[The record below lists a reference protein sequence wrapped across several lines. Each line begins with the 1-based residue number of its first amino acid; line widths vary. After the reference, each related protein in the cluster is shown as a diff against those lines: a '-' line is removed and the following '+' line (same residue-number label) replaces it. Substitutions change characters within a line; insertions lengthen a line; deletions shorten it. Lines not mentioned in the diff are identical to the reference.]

1 MICFTRIPLKDFI
14 KKHNPQ
20 EPKKETIENFE
31 KEINNLLENAPKQDD
46 EEFQKNEINKF
57 LKNTYGYDCNTYK
70 KVDSAIYVD
79 GEVRVL
85 IEVKALNNRNEFP
98 KNRENPIS
106 KAFCQMVLYFL
117 EEIEKEKNNSLKHT
131 IICNAH
137 EFFLFDCKDL
147 LFLKEDKRI
156 KDFYKKCAKKEGTD
170 SSKPKFY
177 KDLEQY
183 LQEDFQG
190 ELRYTH
196 FNLSNYDPKEL
207 PLIYQV
213 LSQEVLLKQRKTL
226 DANTLNKDFYEEL
239 LYILGLEEQN
249 DKGKILIKPSRTQ
262 NSLSAAL
269 KKKYENLDDE
279 EVMALLI
286 AWNNRI
292 LFLRLLESLL
302 ISFKHFEKPFL
313 TTENFKDFNALNTLF
328 FEVLAK
334 KNSERSLNKE
344 DKILEKIPYLNSSL
358 FDQTPLELKGHEIRL
373 LENKKLELYQNSVL
387 KKHENYQEKKEL
399 PLLKY
404 LFEFL
409 RLYKF
414 TTTPKDIK
422 DNTDTSESRLINPSV
437 LGLVFEKLNGYKE
450 GSFYT
455 PSFITSYMC
464 KESITP
470 IVLDKFNAIY
480 QWDCENLKA
489 LREKI
494 DRNFSNEKAKEYLN
508 TLLTLRICDP
518 AVGSGH
524 FLVSALNE
532 MVLIA
537 YELGLIA
544 SLYRHELRLEN
555 DEIIIHHAQ
564 TGEIFNYK
572 KPHSE
577 NDPHHQIQKEL
588 FELKKDII
596 ENCLFGV
603 DINPNSCEITKL
615 RLWIELL
622 KYSYYIFEK
631 GKNTNNLETLPN
643 IDINIKC
650 ANSLVSRFALKD
662 KALLKTEKNKNLE
675 YYIAEYKELVK
686 IYKDPKILESL
697 TRPIK
702 DSNAVRKYAKERLY
716 QELAQNPNKDF
727 KKALNDRIEKIKEAF
742 KLTLEPPQKELKFKK
757 FLKEH
762 LELYGK
768 SILEEANDNG
778 LELEA
783 LALEKK
789 MAHEGLFHDYTPYP
803 KLDKTDKVVGLE
815 HFNRYVLTSYKDL
828 QDENERY
835 ANALEWR
842 FEFPEVLNDEGDF
855 LGFDCII
862 GNPPYIRQ
870 EHIKDLKPLLQKQY
884 QDFYNST
891 ADIYTYFFALAYH
904 LLKEKGFNAFITSN
918 KYARAKYGAKLR
930 ELLLKKTTLVSYME
944 LNALKVFESAAV
956 DTSIMSFIK
965 QTPPKESDFEYYEP
979 TPNDKDDL
987 KSTPHL
993 PMKQNAL
1000 STESFIFA
1008 NATLLDLRDKIE
1020 SVGTPLKD
1028 WDIQINY
1035 GIKTGANE
1043 AFIIPTE
1050 KREEILKNCD
1060 DAQKDERGMSER
1072 ERTKELIKP
1081 ILRGKDIKRYSYE
1094 WADLWVIIAKFGS
1107 HEFLEVEY
1115 PTIYNH
1121 LLQYKDQLEQR
1132 GQCRYSRGPQNS
1144 NKPYPGQHHW
1154 LELDNNPKDS
1164 YLQDFEKEKIV
1175 YGEIVQEP
1183 RFYLDNGECELG
1195 VFYAEATSFI
1205 LTGEHLRYLLGM
1217 LHSKLIT
1224 FAFKTFYAGGGLGES
1239 GYRYKK
1245 AFIERLPIPQIT
1257 EKNQELADKIT
1268 DGAKQILALKAKDPK
1283 ANTQGLEKEIDA
1295 LVYQLYHLTDEEIKT
1310 IENGQ

>member
-1 MICFTRIPLKDFI
+1 MDYKKLDLPNTNHPSKEQLKAFETAFNAFLETNPQENENHQNDAFNDLLKGVFKYKVKPTKKIDSAILNDNDKVEVIIEFKALKNPNEFI
-14 KKHNPQ
+14 KKGDLN
-20 EPKKETIENFE
+20 
-31 KEINNLLENAPKQDD
+31 
-46 EEFQKNEINKF
+46 
-57 LKNTYGYDCNTYK
+57 
-70 KVDSAIYVD
+70 
-79 GEVRVL
+79 
-85 IEVKALNNRNEFP
+85 VKALHESLLYYLIERKEGNNNLKRLILGTIKELYIIDANEFEVFN
-98 KNRENPIS
+98 KD
-106 KAFCQMVLYFL
+106 K
-117 EEIEKEKNNSLKHT
+117 EIEKAFENCHDKKGNDTSTEAFYDACQKRLNELDRSLKYHH
-131 IICNAH
+131 IS
-137 EFFLFDCKDL
+137 L
-147 LFLKEDKRI
+147 
-156 KDFYKKCAKKEGTD
+156 KKE
-170 SSKPKFY
+170 
-177 KDLEQY
+177 
-183 LQEDFQG
+183 
-190 ELRYTH
+190 
-196 FNLSNYDPKEL
+196 NLA
-207 PLIYQV
+207 LIYQA
-213 LSQEVLLKQRKTL
+213 LSPNFLLKIPKYS

-262 NSLSAAL
+262 NSLSDAL
-269 KKKYENLDDE
+269 KKKYKNLDDE

-302 ISFKHFEKPFL
+302 ISFNHFNHSKKSFL

-334 KNSERSLNKE
+334 KNSERLKEIKE
-344 DKILEKIPYLNSSL
+344 DKILQKIPYLNSSL
-358 FDQTPLELKGHEIRL
+358 FDKTPLELKGHEIKL
-373 LENKKLELYQNSVL
+373 LDNKKLEIYKNSVL
-387 KKHENYQEKKEL
+387 KKHGNYQKEKDL

-409 RLYKF
+409 CIYDF

-422 DNTDTSESRLINPSV
+422 DNTNISESCLINPSV

-470 IVLDKFNAIY
+470 IVLDKFNAEY
-480 QWDCENLKA
+480 KWDCKDIKA
-489 LREKI
+489 LRGKI
-494 DRNFSNEKAKEYLN
+494 DRDFSDQKAKEYLQL
-508 TLLTLRICDP
+508 LLTLRICDP

-532 MVLIA
+532 MVWIA

-544 SLYRHELRLEN
+544 SLYRYDLKLEN
-555 DEIIIHHAQ
+555 DEIIIHYTP

-572 KPHSE
+572 KPDSE

-622 KYSYYIFEK
+622 KYSYYIFEE

-650 ANSLVSRFALKD
+650 ANSLISRFNLNDDLK
-662 KALLKTEKNKNLE
+662 KIPNIKQK
-675 YYIAEYKELVK
+675 IQEYKDLVAQ
-686 IYKDPKILESL
+686 YKDPNPLYPLNKSDLINKIQDLKNTFSL
-697 TRPIK
+697 TLK
-702 DSNAVRKYAKERLY
+702 DPKTKA
-716 QELAQNPNKDF
+716 ELE
-727 KKALNDRIEKIKEAF
+727 KAIEKHIKKYNFFALDDKSLLDGLNYFIPSLFGTLKLIPKEEEEAF
-742 KLTLEPPQKELKFKK
+742 AS
-757 FLKEH
+757 
-762 LELYGK
+762 YGR
-768 SILEEANDNG
+768 IR
-778 LELEA
+778 A
-783 LALEKK
+783 LRK
-789 MAHEGLFHDYTPYP
+789 
-803 KLDKTDKVVGLE
+803 KLDDALSGRE
-815 HFNRYVLTSYKDL
+815 Y
-828 QDENERY
+828 Q
-835 ANALEWR
+835 NAFEWR
-842 FEFPEVLNDEGDF
+842 FEFPEVLDDEGNF

-870 EHIKDLKPLLQKQY
+870 EQIKDLKPLLEKQY
-884 QDFYNST
+884 QNFYNST
-891 ADIYTYFFALAYH
+891 ADIYTYFFALSYH
-904 LLKEKGFNAFITSN
+904 LLKKKGFNAFITSN

-930 ELLLKKTTLVSYME
+930 ELLLKKTTIVSYME
-944 LNALKVFESAAV
+944 LNALKVFESATV

-965 QTPPKESDFEYYEP
+965 QEPPKESDFKYYEP

-987 KSTPHL
+987 KNTPSL
-993 PMKQNAL
+993 LMRQNAL

-1008 NATLLDLRDKIE
+1008 NTTLLDLRDKMENI
-1020 SVGTPLKD
+1020 GTPLKD
-1028 WDIQINY
+1028 WGIQINY
-1035 GIKTGANE
+1035 GIKTGCNE

-1050 KREEILKNCD
+1050 KRDEILKNCD
-1060 DAQKDERGMSER
+1060 DLQKDEKGMSER

-1094 WADLWVIIAKFGS
+1094 WADLWVINTHNGYTSAPKSKIPPIDIEKYPATKAHLDS
-1107 HEFLEVEY
+1107 HHDAITTRCDQGDTPYNLRNCAYLE
-1115 PTIYNH
+1115 
-1121 LLQYKDQLEQR
+1121 
-1132 GQCRYSRGPQNS
+1132 
-1144 NKPYPGQHHW
+1144 
-1154 LELDNNPKDS
+1154 
-1164 YLQDFEKEKIV
+1164 DFEKEKIV

-1195 VFYAEATSFI
+1195 YFYAEATSFI

-1268 DGAKQILALKAKDPK
+1268 DGAKQILALKEKDPK
-1283 ANTQGLEKEIDA
+1283 ANTQKLEKEIDA

-1310 IENGQ
+1310 IEDGQ

>member
-1 MICFTRIPLKDFI
+1 MMSFARISLKDFI
-14 KKHNPQ
+14 KKYNP
-20 EPKKETIENFE
+20 PTPTTETIENFE
-31 KEINNLLENAPKQDD
+31 KEINSLLEKAPRQDD

-57 LKNTYGYDCNTYK
+57 LKNTYGYDCNTHK
-70 KVDSAIYVD
+70 KVDSTIYVD
-79 GEVRVL
+79 GEVWVL
-85 IEVKALNNRNEFP
+85 IEVKALNKKTEFP
-98 KNRENPIS
+98 KDKENPLS

-117 EEIEKEKNNSLKHT
+117 EEREKEKNNSLKHT

-147 LFLKEDKRI
+147 LFLNEDKRI
-156 KDFYKKCAKKEGTD
+156 KKFYKNYAQKEGTD
-170 SSKPKFY
+170 SSKPRFY
-177 KDLEQY
+177 EDLEQY
-183 LQEDFQG
+183 LKEDFQG
-190 ELRYTH
+190 ELPYTY
-196 FNLSNYDPKEL
+196 FNLNDDFKEL

-213 LSQEVLLKQRKTL
+213 LSQEVLLKQKKTL

-249 DKGKILIKPSRTQ
+249 EKGKILIKPSRTQ
-262 NSLSAAL
+262 NSLSDAL
-269 KKKYENLDDE
+269 KKKYKNLDDE

-302 ISFKHFEKPFL
+302 ISFNHFEKSFL

-334 KNSERSLNKE
+334 KNSERLPAIKE
-344 DKILEKIPYLNSSL
+344 NKILEKIPYLNSSL
-358 FDQTPLELKGHEIRL
+358 FDQTPLELKGHEIKL
-373 LENKKLELYQNSVL
+373 LNNEPLEIYPKSVL
-387 KKHENYQEKKEL
+387 KKHEQKDWT
-399 PLLKY
+399 LLKY

-409 RLYKF
+409 RVYDF

-422 DNTDTSESRLINPSV
+422 DNQNNSESRLINPSV

-464 KESITP
+464 KESIES
-470 IVLDKFNAIY
+470 IVLDKFNQTYNIE
-480 QWDCENLKA
+480 CEKLTE
-489 LREKI
+489 LRNYFKDNYSYKEDK
-494 DRNFSNEKAKEYLN
+494 RKEYLQL
-508 TLLTLRICDP
+508 LLTLRICDP

-532 MVLIA
+532 MVWIA

-555 DEIIIHHAQ
+555 DEIIIH
-564 TGEIFNYK
+564 TPEDKVFNYTI
-572 KPHSE
+572 PHSE
-577 NDPHHQIQKEL
+577 NDPHHHIQKEL
-588 FELKKDII
+588 FNLKKDII
-596 ENCLFGV
+596 ENCFFGV

-622 KYSYYIFEK
+622 KYSYYIFEE

-650 ANSLVSRFALKD
+650 ANSLISRFALKD

-842 FEFPEVLNDEGDF
+842 FEFPEVLDDEGNF

-870 EHIKDLKPLLQKQY
+870 EHIKDLKPLLEKQY
-884 QDFYNST
+884 HNFYNST
-891 ADIYTYFFALAYH
+891 ADIYTYFFALSYH
-904 LLKEKGFNAFITSN
+904 LLKEKGFSAFITSN

-930 ELLLKKTTLVSYME
+930 ELLLKKTTIVSYME
-944 LNALKVFESAAV
+944 LNALKVFESATV
-956 DTSIMSFIK
+956 DTSIIHFIK
-965 QTPPKESDFEYYEP
+965 QTPFKESDFKYYEP

-987 KSTPHL
+987 KSTPSL
-993 PMKQNAL
+993 LMKQNAL

-1008 NATLLDLRDKIE
+1008 NATLLDLRDKMENI
-1020 SVGTPLKD
+1020 GTPLKD
-1028 WDIQINY
+1028 WGIQINY

-1050 KREEILKNCD
+1050 KRDEILKNCD
-1060 DAQKDERGMSER
+1060 DLQKDERGMSER

-1094 WADLWVIIAKFGS
+1094 WADLWVINTHNGYTSAFKSKIPPIDIEK
-1107 HEFLEVEY
+1107 Y
-1115 PTIYNH
+1115 PATKAH
-1121 LLQYKDQLEQR
+1121 L
-1132 GQCRYSRGPQNS
+1132 
-1144 NKPYPGQHHW
+1144 
-1154 LELDNNPKDS
+1154 DS
-1164 YLQDFEKEKIV
+1164 YYDAIVTRCDQGDTPYNLRNCAYLEDFEKEKIV
-1175 YGEIVQEP
+1175 YPETSQGAYFVYENSGIFLEKTAFMIVSDA
-1183 RFYLDNGECELG
+1183 YNLKL
-1195 VFYAEATSFI
+1195 
-1205 LTGEHLRYLLGM
+1205 LTALLN
-1217 LHSKLIT
+1217 SKLIT
-1224 FAFKTFYAGGGLGES
+1224 FYFKNFCGGCILGKS
-1239 GYRYKK
+1239 GYQYNKHALEK
-1245 AFIERLPIPQIT
+1245 IPIPKIT
-1257 EKNQELADKIT
+1257 KSNKPTADKIT
-1268 DGAKQILALKAKDPK
+1268 DCTERILQAKAKDPK

-1295 LVYQLYHLTDEEIKT
+1295 LVYQLYHLTDEEIKI
-1310 IENGQ
+1310 IEDGQ

>member
-1 MICFTRIPLKDFI
+1 MIKFAHIPLKDFI

-31 KEINNLLENAPKQDD
+31 KEINSLLENAKRQDG
-46 EEFQKNEINKF
+46 EEFQKSKINKF
-57 LKNTYGYDCNTYK
+57 LKNTYGYECEPYE

-79 GEVRVL
+79 GKAWVL

-98 KNRENPIS
+98 KDRENPLS
-106 KAFCQMVLYFL
+106 KAFCQMVFYFL
-117 EEIEKEKNNSLKHT
+117 KEIENNNSLKHA

-137 EFFLFDCKDL
+137 EFFLFDCKDFCT
-147 LFLKEDKRI
+147 LFQNDKEITKLH
-156 KDFYKKCAKKEGTD
+156 KNCASKEGTD
-170 SSKPKFY
+170 HKTKRFY
-177 KDLEQY
+177 SDLEEY
-183 LQEDFQG
+183 LKKDFKG

-196 FNLSNYDPKEL
+196 FNLNSDDPKEL

-213 LSQEVLLKQRKTL
+213 LSHEVLLKQRKTL

-249 DKGKILIKPSRTQ
+249 EKGKILIKPSRTQ
-262 NSLSAAL
+262 NSLSDAL
-269 KKKYENLDDE
+269 KKEYNNLDDE

-302 ISFKHFEKPFL
+302 ISFNHFEKPFL
-313 TTENFKDFNALNTLF
+313 TIENFTNFNALNTLF

-334 KNSERSLNKE
+334 KNNEREIKE
-344 DKILEKIPYLNSSL
+344 DKISGKIPYLNSSL
-358 FDQTPLELKGHEIRL
+358 FDKTPLESKGHEIRL
-373 LENKKLELYQNSVL
+373 LKNESLEVYPKSIL
-387 KKHENYQEKKEL
+387 KKDKDYQKEKDFS
-399 PLLKY
+399 LLEY
-404 LFEFL
+404 LFTFL
-409 RLYKF
+409 HVYDF

-422 DNTDTSESRLINPSV
+422 DNKNTSESRLINPSV

-470 IVLDKFNAIY
+470 IVLDKFNQKYNIE
-480 QWDCENLKA
+480 CGNLKE
-489 LREKI
+489 LKNYLKNDSYKEDKR
-494 DRNFSNEKAKEYLN
+494 KEYLQ
-508 TLLTLRICDP
+508 LLLALRICDP

-532 MVLIA
+532 MVRIA

-544 SLYRHELRLEN
+544 SLPLDATLELEN
-555 DEIIIHHAQ
+555 DEILIKISNKPFIYTRPSSEKEQSHH
-564 TGEIFNYK
+564 
-572 KPHSE
+572 
-577 NDPHHQIQKEL
+577 IQKEL
-588 FELKKDII
+588 FELKKSII

-622 KYSYYIFEK
+622 KYSYYIFEE
-631 GKNTNNLETLPN
+631 GKNTNALETLPN

-650 ANSLVSRFALKD
+650 GNSLIFNFPLNSKLTIGQMLEFS
-662 KALLKTEKNKNLE
+662 KNLKAE
-675 YYIAEYKELVK
+675 IKEYKNSVMF
-686 IYKDPKILESL
+686 YKEGLGEKAKILQNIAKLKSLIINYFIEQHQAKRHLKESL
-697 TRPIK
+697 KAFISEYGDGIFDISTAFGMEMLKIARHKDNNYKFVPTLTKKQPSPIGIE
-702 DSNAVRKYAKERLY
+702 A
-716 QELAQNPNKDF
+716 NK
-727 KKALNDRIEKIKEAF
+727 LLIKIKECYE
-742 KLTLEPPQKELKFKK
+742 TLENLKN
-757 FLKEH
+757 
-762 LELYGK
+762 
-768 SILEEANDNG
+768 S
-778 LELEA
+778 
-783 LALEKK
+783 
-789 MAHEGLFHDYTPYP
+789 
-803 KLDKTDKVVGLE
+803 KT
-815 HFNRYVLTSYKDL
+815 
-828 QDENERY
+828 
-835 ANALEWR
+835 LEWR

-870 EHIKDLKPLLQKQY
+870 EQIREIKPLLQKQY

-891 ADIYTYFFALAYH
+891 ADIYTYFFALSYR
-904 LLKEKGFNAFITSN
+904 LLKDKGFNAFITSN

-930 ELLLKKTTLVSYME
+930 ELLFKKTTIVSYME
-944 LNALKVFESAAV
+944 LNALKVFESATV

-965 QTPPKESDFEYYEP
+965 QEPPKESRFKYYEP
-979 TPNDKDDL
+979 TPDDKNDL
-987 KSTPHL
+987 KHSLFTI
-993 PMKQNAL
+993 KQNAL

-1008 NATLLDLRDKIE
+1008 DATLLDLRDKME

-1028 WDIQINY
+1028 WDISINY

-1050 KREEILKNCD
+1050 KREEILNACKT
-1060 DAQKDERGMSER
+1060 QEERK
-1072 ERTKELIKP
+1072 RTETLIKP

-1094 WADLWVIIAKFGS
+1094 WAGEWVINTHNGYTSALKFKIPPVDIEKYPALKSHLDSHWDTIATRSDQGDTPY
-1107 HEFLEVEY
+1107 HLRNCAYLE
-1115 PTIYNH
+1115 
-1121 LLQYKDQLEQR
+1121 
-1132 GQCRYSRGPQNS
+1132 
-1144 NKPYPGQHHW
+1144 
-1154 LELDNNPKDS
+1154 
-1164 YLQDFEKEKIV
+1164 DFEKEKIV

-1183 RFYLDNGECELG
+1183 RFYLDSGECELG
-1195 VFYAEATSFI
+1195 YFYAEATSFI

-1257 EKNQELADKIT
+1257 PQNQKLARKIT
-1268 DGAKQILALKAKDPK
+1268 DCAKAILEAKEKDPK
-1283 ANTQGLEKEIDA
+1283 ANTQELEKEIDA
-1295 LVYQLYHLTDEEIKT
+1295 LVYQLYNLTDAEIKT
-1310 IENGQ
+1310 IEEGQEIKSD

>member
-1 MICFTRIPLKDFI
+1 MIKFAHISLKDFI
-14 KKHNPQ
+14 KKYNPQ
-20 EPKKETIENFE
+20 EPRKETIENFE
-31 KEINNLLENAPKQDD
+31 KEINSLLENASKQDY
-46 EEFQKNEINKF
+46 EESQKSKINKF
-57 LKNTYGYDCNTYK
+57 LENTYGYECDIYG

-79 GEVRVL
+79 GKAWVL
-85 IEVKALNNRNEFP
+85 IEVKALNNKNEFP
-98 KNRENPIS
+98 KDRENPLS
-106 KAFCQMVLYFL
+106 KAFCQMVFYFL
-117 EEIEKEKNNSLKHT
+117 EEIEKNNSLKHA

-137 EFFLFDCKDL
+137 EFFLFDCKDFCA
-147 LFLKEDKRI
+147 LFQNDQEI
-156 KDFYKKCAKKEGTD
+156 KKFYKNCAKKEGTD
-170 SSKPKFY
+170 TATKRFY
-177 KDLEQY
+177 SDLEEY
-183 LQEDFQG
+183 LKKDFKG

-196 FNLSNYDPKEL
+196 FNLSSYDLKEL

-213 LSQEVLLKQRKTL
+213 LSHEVLLKQKKTL

-249 DKGKILIKPSRTQ
+249 EKGKILIKQSRTQ
-262 NSLSAAL
+262 NSLSDAL
-269 KKKYENLDDE
+269 KKAYNNLDDE

-302 ISFKHFEKPFL
+302 ISFRHFDEKPFL
-313 TTENFKDFNALNTLF
+313 TIDNFRNFNALNDLF

-334 KNSERSLNKE
+334 KNNERLKEIKE
-344 DKILEKIPYLNSSL
+344 DKILGKIPYLNSSL
-358 FDQTPLELKGHEIRL
+358 FDKTPLESKGHEIRL
-373 LENKKLELYQNSVL
+373 LKNERLEIYPKSIL
-387 KKHENYQEKKEL
+387 KKDKDYQEKDFS
-399 PLLKY
+399 LLEY
-404 LFEFL
+404 LFTFL
-409 RLYKF
+409 HVYDF

-422 DNTDTSESRLINPSV
+422 DNKNTNESRLINPSV

-464 KESITP
+464 SESITP

-480 QWDCENLKA
+480 EWDCKDLEA
-489 LREKI
+489 LRGKI
-494 DRNFSNEKAKEYLN
+494 DRNFSDQKAKEYLQV
-508 TLLTLRICDP
+508 LLALRICDP

-532 MVLIA
+532 MVRIA

-544 SLYRHELRLEN
+544 SLYRHSLRLEN
-555 DEIIIHHAQ
+555 DEIIIQHTK

-577 NDPHHQIQKEL
+577 NDPHHHIQKEL
-588 FELKKDII
+588 FELKKSII

-622 KYSYYIFEK
+622 KYSYYIFEE
-631 GKNTNNLETLPN
+631 GKNTDALETLPN

-650 ANSLVSRFALKD
+650 GNSLIFNFPLNSKLTIGQTLEFS
-662 KALLKTEKNKNLE
+662 KNLKAE
-675 YYIAEYKELVK
+675 IKEYKNSVMF
-686 IYKDPKILESL
+686 YKEGLGEKAKILQNITKLKSLIINYFIEQHQVKRHLKESL
-697 TRPIK
+697 KAFISEYGDGIFDISTAFGMEMLKIARHKDNNYKFVPTLTKKQPNPIGVEA
-702 DSNAVRKYAKERLY
+702 NRL
-716 QELAQNPNKDF
+716 L
-727 KKALNDRIEKIKEAF
+727 IKIKECYE
-742 KLTLEPPQKELKFKK
+742 TLENLKN
-757 FLKEH
+757 
-762 LELYGK
+762 
-768 SILEEANDNG
+768 S
-778 LELEA
+778 
-783 LALEKK
+783 
-789 MAHEGLFHDYTPYP
+789 
-803 KLDKTDKVVGLE
+803 KT
-815 HFNRYVLTSYKDL
+815 
-828 QDENERY
+828 
-835 ANALEWR
+835 LEWR
-842 FEFPEVLNDEGDF
+842 FEFPEVLDDEGDF

-870 EHIKDLKPLLQKQY
+870 EQIREIKPLLQKQY
-884 QDFYNST
+884 QNFYNST
-891 ADIYTYFFALAYH
+891 ADIYTYFFALSYH

-930 ELLLKKTTLVSYME
+930 ELLLKKTTIVSYME

-965 QTPPKESDFEYYEP
+965 QEPSKDSRFKYYEP
-979 TPNDKDDL
+979 TPDDKNDL
-987 KSTPHL
+987 KSTRSL

-1008 NATLLDLRDKIE
+1008 NATLLDLRDKME

-1043 AFIIPTE
+1043 AFIITTE
-1050 KREEILKNCD
+1050 KREEILNACKT
-1060 DAQKDERGMSER
+1060 QEERK
-1072 ERTKELIKP
+1072 RTEALIKP

-1094 WADLWVIIAKFGS
+1094 WAGEWVINTHNGYTSNLKFKIPPIDIEKYPAIKVHLDSHYDTIATRSDQGDTPY
-1107 HEFLEVEY
+1107 HLRNCAYLE
-1115 PTIYNH
+1115 
-1121 LLQYKDQLEQR
+1121 
-1132 GQCRYSRGPQNS
+1132 
-1144 NKPYPGQHHW
+1144 
-1154 LELDNNPKDS
+1154 
-1164 YLQDFEKEKIV
+1164 DFEKEKIV

-1195 VFYAEATSFI
+1195 YFYAEATSFI

-1245 AFIERLPIPQIT
+1245 AFIERLPIPKIT
-1257 EKNQELADKIT
+1257 PQNQELARKIT
-1268 DGAKQILALKAKDPK
+1268 DGAKAILEAKEKDPK
-1283 ANTQGLEKEIDA
+1283 ANTQKLEKEIDA
-1295 LVYQLYHLTDEEIKT
+1295 LVYQLYNLTDEEIKI
-1310 IENGQ
+1310 IEEGQ

>member
-1 MICFTRIPLKDFI
+1 MIEFAHIPLKDFI
-14 KKHNPQ
+14 KKYNPQ

-31 KEINNLLENAPKQDD
+31 KEINSLLENAKRQDG
-46 EEFQKNEINKF
+46 EEFQKSKINKF
-57 LKNTYGYDCNTYK
+57 LKNTYGYECEPYE

-79 GEVRVL
+79 GKAWVL

-98 KNRENPIS
+98 KDRENPLS
-106 KAFCQMVLYFL
+106 KAFCQMVFYFL
-117 EEIEKEKNNSLKHT
+117 NAIKNNNSLKHA

-156 KDFYKKCAKKEGTD
+156 TDFHKNCAKKEGTD
-170 SSKPKFY
+170 PSTKRFY
-177 KDLEQY
+177 SDLEEY
-183 LQEDFQG
+183 LKKDFKG

-196 FNLSNYDPKEL
+196 FNLSSDDPKE
-207 PLIYQV
+207 LIYQV
-213 LSQEVLLKQRKTL
+213 LSHEVLLKQKKTL

-249 DKGKILIKPSRTQ
+249 EKGKILIRPSRTQ
-262 NSLSAAL
+262 NSLSDAL
-269 KKKYENLDDE
+269 KKEYKNLDDE

-313 TTENFKDFNALNTLF
+313 TTENFTNFYALNTLF

-334 KNSERSLNKE
+334 KNNERLKEIKE
-344 DKILEKIPYLNSSL
+344 DKILGKIPYLNSSL
-358 FDQTPLELKGHEIRL
+358 FDKTPLELKGHEIRL
-373 LENKKLELYQNSVL
+373 LKNERLEVYPKSIL
-387 KKHENYQEKKEL
+387 KKDKDYQEKEDFS
-399 PLLKY
+399 LLEY
-404 LFEFL
+404 LFTFL
-409 RLYKF
+409 HVYDF

-422 DNTDTSESRLINPSV
+422 DNKNTSESRLINPSV

-470 IVLDKFNAIY
+470 IVLDKFNQKYNIE
-480 QWDCENLKA
+480 CKKLKE
-489 LREKI
+489 LKNYLKNDSYKEDKR
-494 DRNFSNEKAKEYLN
+494 KEYLQ
-508 TLLTLRICDP
+508 LLLALRICDP

-532 MVLIA
+532 MVWIA
-537 YELGLIA
+537 YDLGLIA
-544 SLYRHELRLEN
+544 SLYRHSLRLEN
-555 DEIIIHHAQ
+555 DEIIIQHTQ
-564 TGEIFNYK
+564 TGEIFSYK

-577 NDPHHQIQKEL
+577 NNPHHQIQKEL
-588 FELKKDII
+588 FELKKSII

-622 KYSYYIFEK
+622 KYSYYIFEE
-631 GKNTNNLETLPN
+631 GKNTNALETLPN

-650 ANSLVSRFALKD
+650 GNSLIFNFPLNSKLTIGQTLEFS
-662 KALLKTEKNKNLE
+662 KNLKAE
-675 YYIAEYKELVK
+675 IKEYKNSVMF
-686 IYKDPKILESL
+686 YKEGLGEKAKILQNIAKLKSLIINYFIEQHQAKRHLKESL
-697 TRPIK
+697 KAFISEYGDGIFDISTAFGMEMLKIARHKDNNYKFVPTLTKKQPSPIGVE
-702 DSNAVRKYAKERLY
+702 A
-716 QELAQNPNKDF
+716 NK
-727 KKALNDRIEKIKEAF
+727 LLIKIKECYE
-742 KLTLEPPQKELKFKK
+742 TLENLKN
-757 FLKEH
+757 
-762 LELYGK
+762 
-768 SILEEANDNG
+768 S
-778 LELEA
+778 
-783 LALEKK
+783 
-789 MAHEGLFHDYTPYP
+789 
-803 KLDKTDKVVGLE
+803 KT
-815 HFNRYVLTSYKDL
+815 
-828 QDENERY
+828 
-835 ANALEWR
+835 LEWR
-842 FEFPEVLNDEGDF
+842 FEFPEVLDDEGDF

-870 EHIKDLKPLLQKQY
+870 EQIREIKPLLQKQY

-891 ADIYTYFFALAYH
+891 ADIYTYFFALSYH
-904 LLKEKGFNAFITSN
+904 LLKDKGFNAFITSN

-930 ELLLKKTTLVSYME
+930 ELLLKKTTIVSYME
-944 LNALKVFESAAV
+944 LNALKVFESATV

-965 QTPPKESDFEYYEP
+965 QEPPKESLFKYYEP
-979 TPNDKDDL
+979 TPDDKNDL
-987 KSTPHL
+987 KSARSL

-1008 NATLLDLRDKIE
+1008 DATLLDLRDKIE
-1020 SVGTPLKD
+1020 SIGTPLKD
-1028 WDIQINY
+1028 WDIQIY
-1035 GIKTGANE
+1035 RGILTGANE

-1050 KREEILKNCD
+1050 KREEILNACKTQEERD
-1060 DAQKDERGMSER
+1060 RTDA
-1072 ERTKELIKP
+1072 LIKP

-1094 WADLWVIIAKFGS
+1094 WAGEWVINTHNGYTSNLKFKIPPIDI
-1107 HEFLEVEY
+1107 EKY
-1115 PTIYNH
+1115 PTLKSH
-1121 LLQYKDQLEQR
+1121 LDSHWDTIATRSDQGDTPYHLRNCAYLE
-1132 GQCRYSRGPQNS
+1132 
-1144 NKPYPGQHHW
+1144 
-1154 LELDNNPKDS
+1154 
-1164 YLQDFEKEKIV
+1164 DFEKEKIV

-1195 VFYAEATSFI
+1195 YFYAEATSFI

-1245 AFIERLPIPQIT
+1245 AFIERLPIPKIT
-1257 EKNQELADKIT
+1257 PKNQELARKIT
-1268 DGAKQILALKAKDPK
+1268 DCAKAILEAKEKDPK
-1283 ANTQGLEKEIDA
+1283 ANTKELEKEIDA
-1295 LVYQLYHLTDEEIKT
+1295 LVYQLYNLTDEEIKI
-1310 IENGQ
+1310 IEEGQEIKSALP

>member
-1 MICFTRIPLKDFI
+1 MIKFAHIPLKDFI

-31 KEINNLLENAPKQDD
+31 KEINSLLENAKGQDG
-46 EEFQKNEINKF
+46 EEFQKDKINKF
-57 LKNTYGYDCNTYK
+57 LKNTYGYEYEPYK
-70 KVDSAIYVD
+70 KVDSAICVD
-79 GEVRVL
+79 GKAWVL

-98 KNRENPIS
+98 KNRENPLS
-106 KAFCQMVLYFL
+106 KAFCQMVFYFL
-117 EEIEKEKNNSLKHT
+117 KEIEKNNSLKHA

-147 LFLKEDKRI
+147 LNLFQNDKEI
-156 KDFYKKCAKKEGTD
+156 KKLHKDCASKEGTD
-170 SSKPKFY
+170 PKTKRFY
-177 KDLEQY
+177 SDLEEY
-183 LQEDFQG
+183 LKNDFEG

-196 FNLSNYDPKEL
+196 FNLSSYDPKEL

-213 LSQEVLLKQRKTL
+213 LSHEVLLKQKKTL

-249 DKGKILIKPSRTQ
+249 EKGKILIKPSRTK
-262 NSLSAAL
+262 NSLSDAL
-269 KKKYENLDDE
+269 KKEYNNLDDE

-313 TTENFKDFNALNTLF
+313 TIENFTNFNVLNTLF

-334 KNSERSLNKE
+334 KNNERSKEIKE
-344 DKILEKIPYLNSSL
+344 DKILGKIPYLNSSL
-358 FDQTPLELKGHEIRL
+358 FDKTPLELKGHEIKLLNNEL
-373 LENKKLELYQNSVL
+373 LEIYPKSVF
-387 KKHENYQEKKEL
+387 KKHEKYKNKEDL
-399 PLLKY
+399 PLLEY
-404 LFEFL
+404 LFTFL
-409 RLYKF
+409 SVYDF

-422 DNTDTSESRLINPSV
+422 DNKNTSESRLINPSV

-464 KESITP
+464 KESITT

-480 QWDCENLKA
+480 EWDCKDLEA
-489 LREKI
+489 LRGKI
-494 DRNFSNEKAKEYLN
+494 DRNFSDQKAKEYLQV
-508 TLLTLRICDP
+508 LLVLRICDP

-532 MVLIA
+532 MVRIA

-544 SLYRHELRLEN
+544 SLYRYSLRLEN
-555 DEIIIHHAQ
+555 DEIIIQHTQ

-588 FELKKDII
+588 FELKKSII

-622 KYSYYIFEK
+622 KYSYYIFEE
-631 GKNTNNLETLPN
+631 GKNTNALETLPN

-650 ANSLVSRFALKD
+650 GNSLIFNFPLNSKLTIGQTLEFS
-662 KALLKTEKNKNLE
+662 KNLKAE
-675 YYIAEYKELVK
+675 IKEYKNSVMF
-686 IYKDPKILESL
+686 YKEGLGEKAKILQNIAKLKSLIINYFIEQHQAKRHLKESL
-697 TRPIK
+697 KAFISEYGDGIFDLSTAFGMEMLKIARHKGNNYKFVPTLTKKQPSPIGVE
-702 DSNAVRKYAKERLY
+702 A
-716 QELAQNPNKDF
+716 NK
-727 KKALNDRIEKIKEAF
+727 LLIKIKECY
-742 KLTLEPPQKELKFKK
+742 KTLENLKN
-757 FLKEH
+757 
-762 LELYGK
+762 
-768 SILEEANDNG
+768 S
-778 LELEA
+778 
-783 LALEKK
+783 
-789 MAHEGLFHDYTPYP
+789 
-803 KLDKTDKVVGLE
+803 KT
-815 HFNRYVLTSYKDL
+815 
-828 QDENERY
+828 
-835 ANALEWR
+835 LEWR
-842 FEFPEVLNDEGDF
+842 FEFPEVLDDEGDF

-870 EHIKDLKPLLQKQY
+870 EQIREIKPLLQKQY
-884 QDFYNST
+884 QGFYNST
-891 ADIYTYFFALAYH
+891 ADIYTYFFALSYH

-918 KYARAKYGAKLR
+918 KYARAKYGVKLR
-930 ELLLKKTTLVSYME
+930 ELLLKKTTIVSYME
-944 LNALKVFESAAV
+944 LNALKVFESATV

-965 QTPPKESDFEYYEP
+965 QTPPKESRFKYYEP
-979 TPNDKDDL
+979 TPDDKNDL
-987 KSTPHL
+987 KSARSL

-1008 NATLLDLRDKIE
+1008 DATLLDLRGKME

-1028 WDIQINY
+1028 WDISINY

-1050 KREEILKNCD
+1050 KREEILNACKT
-1060 DAQKDERGMSER
+1060 QEERD
-1072 ERTKELIKP
+1072 RTETLIKP

-1094 WADLWVIIAKFGS
+1094 WAGEWVINTHNGYTSNLKFKIPPIDIEKYPATKAHLDSHWDTIATRSDQGDTPY
-1107 HEFLEVEY
+1107 HLRNCVYLE
-1115 PTIYNH
+1115 
-1121 LLQYKDQLEQR
+1121 
-1132 GQCRYSRGPQNS
+1132 
-1144 NKPYPGQHHW
+1144 
-1154 LELDNNPKDS
+1154 
-1164 YLQDFEKEKIV
+1164 DFEKEKIV

-1195 VFYAEATSFI
+1195 YFYAEATSFI
-1205 LTGEHLRYLLGM
+1205 LTGEHLRYLLGI

-1245 AFIERLPIPQIT
+1245 AFIERLPIPKIT
-1257 EKNQELADKIT
+1257 PQNQKLAHKIT
-1268 DGAKQILALKAKDPK
+1268 DCAKAILEAKEKDPK
-1283 ANTQGLEKEIDA
+1283 ANTQELEKEIDA
-1295 LVYQLYHLTDEEIKT
+1295 LVYQLYNLTDEEIKI
-1310 IENGQ
+1310 IEEGQEIKSD

>member
-1 MICFTRIPLKDFI
+1 M
-14 KKHNPQ
+14 
-20 EPKKETIENFE
+20 
-31 KEINNLLENAPKQDD
+31 
-46 EEFQKNEINKF
+46 
-57 LKNTYGYDCNTYK
+57 
-70 KVDSAIYVD
+70 
-79 GEVRVL
+79 
-85 IEVKALNNRNEFP
+85 
-98 KNRENPIS
+98 
-106 KAFCQMVLYFL
+106 
-117 EEIEKEKNNSLKHT
+117 
-131 IICNAH
+131 
-137 EFFLFDCKDL
+137 
-147 LFLKEDKRI
+147 
-156 KDFYKKCAKKEGTD
+156 
-170 SSKPKFY
+170 
-177 KDLEQY
+177 
-183 LQEDFQG
+183 
-190 ELRYTH
+190 
-196 FNLSNYDPKEL
+196 
-207 PLIYQV
+207 
-213 LSQEVLLKQRKTL
+213 
-226 DANTLNKDFYEEL
+226 

-249 DKGKILIKPSRTQ
+249 DKGKILIKPSRTK
-262 NSLSAAL
+262 NSLSDAL
-269 KKKYENLDDE
+269 KEQYKNLDDE

-302 ISFKHFEKPFL
+302 NSFEHLKSFL
-313 TTENFKDFNALNTLF
+313 TMENFKDFNALNTLF

-334 KNSERSLNKE
+334 KNNERLKEIKE
-344 DKILEKIPYLNSSL
+344 DKILQEIPYLNSSL
-358 FDQTPLELKGHEIRL
+358 FDKTPLESKGHEIKL
-373 LENKKLELYQNSVL
+373 LNNKPLEIYPKSVL
-387 KKHENYQEKKEL
+387 KKYEDYQKEKDL

-409 RLYKF
+409 RVYKF

-422 DNTDTSESRLINPSV
+422 DNTDTNESRLINPSV

-464 KESITP
+464 KESIDP
-470 IVLDKFNAIY
+470 IVRDKFNAIY
-480 QWDCENLKA
+480 QWDCENLEA

-508 TLLTLRICDP
+508 TLLTLRVCDP

-532 MVLIA
+532 MVWIA

-544 SLYRHELRLEN
+544 SLHRYDLKLEN
-555 DEIIIHHAQ
+555 DEIIIHYTP

-577 NDPHHQIQKEL
+577 NDPHHHIQKEL
-588 FELKKDII
+588 FELKKSII

-631 GKNTNNLETLPN
+631 GKNTNALETLPN

-650 ANSLVSRFALKD
+650 ANSLISRFALKD
-662 KALLKTEKNKNLE
+662 KALLKTEKNKNLK
-675 YYIAEYKELVK
+675 YSIAEYKELVK
-686 IYKDPKILESL
+686 IYKDPQILETL
-697 TRPIK
+697 THPIK
-702 DSNAVRKYAKERLY
+702 DSDAVGKYAKERLY

-727 KKALNDRIEKIKEAF
+727 KKALNDRIEKIKEVF
-742 KLTLEPPQKELKFKK
+742 KLTLDPPQKELKFKK

-768 SILEEANDNG
+768 SILEEANYNG

-789 MAHEGLFHDYTPYP
+789 MANEKLFHDYRPYP
-803 KLDKTDKVVGLE
+803 KLDKSDKVVGLE
-815 HFNRYVLTSYKDL
+815 HFNRYVLASYKDL

-835 ANALEWR
+835 ANAFEWH
-842 FEFPEVLNDEGDF
+842 FEFPEVLDDEGDF

-870 EHIKDLKPLLQKQY
+870 EHIKDLKPLLEKQY

-891 ADIYTYFFALAYH
+891 ADIYTYFFALAFH
-904 LLKEKGFNAFITSN
+904 LLKDKGFSAFITSN

-930 ELLLKKTTLVSYME
+930 EWLLKKTTIVSYME

-956 DTSIMSFIK
+956 DTSIMNFIK
-965 QTPPKESDFEYYEP
+965 QTPPKESVFKYYEP

-993 PMKQNAL
+993 LMKQNAL

-1020 SVGTPLKD
+1020 NVGTPLKD

-1050 KREEILKNCD
+1050 KRDAILNACKT
-1060 DAQKDERGMSER
+1060 QEER
-1072 ERTKELIKP
+1072 ERTERLIKP

-1094 WADLWVIIAKFGS
+1094 WAHLWVINTHNGYTSNLKSKIPPIDIEKYPAIKAHLDAHYDTIATRSDQGDTPY
-1107 HEFLEVEY
+1107 HLRNCAYLE
-1115 PTIYNH
+1115 
-1121 LLQYKDQLEQR
+1121 
-1132 GQCRYSRGPQNS
+1132 
-1144 NKPYPGQHHW
+1144 
-1154 LELDNNPKDS
+1154 
-1164 YLQDFEKEKIV
+1164 DFEKEKIV
-1175 YGEIVQEP
+1175 YPCIMAKEP
-1183 RFYLDNGECELG
+1183 CFVYEEKG
-1195 VFYAEATSFI
+1195 FYAPAPANIITGDKTEI
-1205 LTGEHLRYLLGM
+1205 KYLTALLN
-1217 LHSKLIT
+1217 SKCIY
-1224 FAFKTFYAGGGLGES
+1224 FAMRKFYMGGGIEGEL
-1239 GYRYKK
+1239 KTNNLEK
-1245 AFIERLPIPQIT
+1245 IPIPKIT
-1257 EKNQELADKIT
+1257 EKNQELADKIIALV
-1268 DGAKQILALKAKDPK
+1268 DKILQIKEKDPK
-1283 ANTQGLEKEIDA
+1283 ANTQKLEKEIDA
-1295 LVYQLYHLTDEEIKT
+1295 LVYQLYHLTDEEIKI
-1310 IENGQ
+1310 IEDGQ

>member
-1 MICFTRIPLKDFI
+1 MIRFTRILLKDFI
-14 KKHNPQ
+14 KKYNP
-20 EPKKETIENFE
+20 PTPTKETIENFE
-31 KEINNLLENAPKQDD
+31 KEINSLLENAPRQDD
-46 EEFQKNEINKF
+46 EEFQKNEINSF
-57 LKNTYGYDCNTYK
+57 LKNTYGYRCNTNK

-79 GEVRVL
+79 GEVQVL
-85 IEVKALNNRNEFP
+85 IEVKALNKKTEFP
-98 KNRENPIS
+98 KNRENPLS

-117 EEIEKEKNNSLKHT
+117 EEREKEKNNSLKHT

-147 LFLKEDKRI
+147 LFLNEDKRI
-156 KDFYKKCAKKEGTD
+156 KKFYKNYAQKEGTD
-170 SSKPKFY
+170 SSKPRFY
-177 KDLEQY
+177 EDLEQY
-183 LQEDFQG
+183 LQKDFQG
-190 ELRYTH
+190 KLPYTY
-196 FNLSNYDPKEL
+196 FNLNDDFKEL

-213 LSQEVLLKQRKTL
+213 LSQEVLLKQKKTL

-249 DKGKILIKPSRTQ
+249 EKGKTLIKPSRTE
-262 NSLSAAL
+262 NSLSYAL
-269 KKKYENLDDE
+269 KKKYKNLDDE

-302 ISFKHFEKPFL
+302 ISFKHFENPFL
-313 TTENFKDFNALNTLF
+313 TIENFKDFNALNTLF

-387 KKHENYQEKKEL
+387 KKHEEYQEQKDWT
-399 PLLKY
+399 LLKY
-404 LFEFL
+404 FFAFL
-409 RLYKF
+409 RVYDF

-422 DNTDTSESRLINPSV
+422 DNQNKSESRLINPSV

-470 IVLDKFNAIY
+470 IVRDKFNATY

-508 TLLTLRICDP
+508 TLLSLRICDP

-544 SLYRHELRLEN
+544 SLYRHDLKLEN
-555 DEIIIHHAQ
+555 DEIIIH
-564 TGEIFNYK
+564 TPEDKVFKYTI
-572 KPHSE
+572 PHSE

-622 KYSYYIFEK
+622 KYSYYIFEE

-650 ANSLVSRFALKD
+650 GNSLISRFALKD

-686 IYKDPKILESL
+686 IYKDPKILETL
-697 TRPIK
+697 THPIK

-842 FEFPEVLNDEGDF
+842 FEFPEVLDDEGNF

-884 QDFYNST
+884 QDFYNSSS
-891 ADIYTYFFALAYH
+891 DIYTYFFALAFN
-904 LLKEKGFNAFITSN
+904 LLKEKGFSAFITSN

-944 LNALKVFESAAV
+944 LNALKKVFESATV
-956 DTSIMSFIK
+956 DTSIIHFIK
-965 QTPPKESDFEYYEP
+965 QPPLKESVFKYYEP
-979 TPNDKDDL
+979 TQNDKENL
-987 KSTPHL
+987 KNTPSL
-993 PMKQNAL
+993 LMSQNAL
-1000 STESFIFA
+1000 QTESFIFA
-1008 NATLLDLRDKIE
+1008 NNKLLDLRDKMENI
-1020 SVGTPLKD
+1020 GTPLKD
-1028 WDIQINY
+1028 WGIQINY
-1035 GIKTGANE
+1035 GIKTGCNE

-1050 KREEILKNCD
+1050 KRDEILKNCD

-1094 WADLWVIIAKFGS
+1094 WADLWVINTHNGYTSAPKSKIPPIDIEKYPALKAHLDS
-1107 HEFLEVEY
+1107 HYDAIVTRSDQGDTPYHLRNCAYLE
-1115 PTIYNH
+1115 
-1121 LLQYKDQLEQR
+1121 
-1132 GQCRYSRGPQNS
+1132 
-1144 NKPYPGQHHW
+1144 
-1154 LELDNNPKDS
+1154 
-1164 YLQDFEKEKIV
+1164 DFEKEKIV
-1175 YGEIVQEP
+1175 YPETSQGVYFVYENSGIFLEKTAFMIVSDA
-1183 RFYLDNGECELG
+1183 YNLKL
-1195 VFYAEATSFI
+1195 
-1205 LTGEHLRYLLGM
+1205 LTALLN
-1217 LHSKLIT
+1217 SKLV
-1224 FAFKTFYAGGGLGES
+1224 TFYFKNFCGGCILGKS
-1239 GYRYKK
+1239 GYQYNKHALEK
-1245 AFIERLPIPQIT
+1245 IPIPKIT
-1257 EKNQELADKIT
+1257 TKNQELAQKIT
-1268 DGAKQILALKAKDPK
+1268 DYAEQILQAKAKDPK
-1283 ANTQGLEKEIDA
+1283 ANTQELEKEIDA
-1295 LVYQLYHLTDEEIKT
+1295 LVYQLYNLTDEEIKT

>member
-1 MICFTRIPLKDFI
+1 MIKFAHIPLKDFI
-14 KKHNPQ
+14 KKYNPQ

-31 KEINNLLENAPKQDD
+31 KEINSLLENAKGQDG
-46 EEFQKNEINKF
+46 EEFQKNEINSF
-57 LKNTYGYDCNTYK
+57 LKNTYGYECNTYE

-79 GEVRVL
+79 GKAWVL
-85 IEVKALNNRNEFP
+85 IEVKALNNKNEFP
-98 KNRENPIS
+98 KDRENPLS
-106 KAFCQMVLYFL
+106 KAFCQMVFYFL
-117 EEIEKEKNNSLKHT
+117 EKIENNNSLKHA

-147 LFLKEDKRI
+147 LFLKDDKRI
-156 KDFYKKCAKKEGTD
+156 KKLHKDCDQKEGTD
-170 SSKPKFY
+170 PSTKRFY
-177 KDLEQY
+177 SDLEEY
-183 LQEDFQG
+183 LKKDFKG

-196 FNLSNYDPKEL
+196 FNLSSYDPKEEL

-213 LSQEVLLKQRKTL
+213 LSHEVLLKQRKTL

-262 NSLSAAL
+262 NSLSDAL
-269 KKKYENLDDE
+269 KKEYKNLDDE

-302 ISFKHFEKPFL
+302 ISFKHFEEPFL
-313 TTENFKDFNALNTLF
+313 TIENFKDFNALNTLF

-334 KNSERSLNKE
+334 KNNERSKEIKE
-344 DKILEKIPYLNSSL
+344 DEILGKIPYLNSSL
-358 FDQTPLELKGHEIRL
+358 FDKTPLESNGHEIKL
-373 LENKKLELYQNSVL
+373 LNNEPLEIYPKSIFKKDEKY
-387 KKHENYQEKKEL
+387 KKEKAL
-399 PLLKY
+399 PLLEY
-404 LFEFL
+404 LFTFL
-409 RLYKF
+409 HVYDF

-422 DNTDTSESRLINPSV
+422 DNKNISESRLINPSV

-470 IVLDKFNAIY
+470 IVLDKFNQKYNIE
-480 QWDCENLKA
+480 CEKLKE
-489 LREKI
+489 LKNYLKNSYKEDKR
-494 DRNFSNEKAKEYLN
+494 KEYLQ
-508 TLLTLRICDP
+508 LLLALRICDP

-532 MVLIA
+532 MVWIA
-537 YELGLIA
+537 YELGLIT
-544 SLYRHELRLEN
+544 SLPLGATLELEN
-555 DEIIIHHAQ
+555 DEILIKISNKSFIYTRPSSEKEQSHH
-564 TGEIFNYK
+564 
-572 KPHSE
+572 
-577 NDPHHQIQKEL
+577 IQKEL
-588 FELKKDII
+588 FELKKSII

-622 KYSYYIFEK
+622 KYSYYIFEE
-631 GKNTNNLETLPN
+631 GKNTNALETLPN

-650 ANSLVSRFALKD
+650 GNSLIFNFPLNSNLTIGQTLEFSKNLKAEIKEYKNSVMFYKEGLGE
-662 KALLKTEKNKNLE
+662 KAKILQNIAKLKSLIINYFIEKHQAKRHLKESLKAFISEYGDGIFDISTAFGMEMLKIARHKDNNYKFVPILTEKQ
-675 YYIAEYKELVK
+675 
-686 IYKDPKILESL
+686 PS
-697 TRPIK
+697 PIGVEA
-702 DSNAVRKYAKERLY
+702 NRL
-716 QELAQNPNKDF
+716 L
-727 KKALNDRIEKIKEAF
+727 IKIKECYE
-742 KLTLEPPQKELKFKK
+742 TLENLKN
-757 FLKEH
+757 
-762 LELYGK
+762 
-768 SILEEANDNG
+768 S
-778 LELEA
+778 
-783 LALEKK
+783 
-789 MAHEGLFHDYTPYP
+789 
-803 KLDKTDKVVGLE
+803 KT
-815 HFNRYVLTSYKDL
+815 
-828 QDENERY
+828 
-835 ANALEWR
+835 LEWR
-842 FEFPEVLNDEGDF
+842 FEFPEVLDDEGDF

-870 EHIKDLKPLLQKQY
+870 EQIKDIKPLLQKQY

-891 ADIYTYFFALAYH
+891 ADIYTYFFALSYH

-930 ELLLKKTTLVSYME
+930 ELLLKKTTIVSYME

-965 QTPPKESDFEYYEP
+965 QEPPKESRFRYYEP
-979 TPNDKDDL
+979 TPDDKNDL
-987 KSTPHL
+987 KSARSL
-993 PMKQNAL
+993 PMRQNAL

-1008 NATLLDLRDKIE
+1008 DATLLDLRDKME

-1050 KREEILKNCD
+1050 KREEILNACKT
-1060 DAQKDERGMSER
+1060 QEERK
-1072 ERTKELIKP
+1072 RTEALIKP

-1094 WADLWVIIAKFGS
+1094 WAGEWVINTHNGYTSNLKFKIPPIDIAKYPATKAHLDAHWDTIATRCDQGDTPY
-1107 HEFLEVEY
+1107 HLRNCAYLE
-1115 PTIYNH
+1115 
-1121 LLQYKDQLEQR
+1121 
-1132 GQCRYSRGPQNS
+1132 
-1144 NKPYPGQHHW
+1144 
-1154 LELDNNPKDS
+1154 
-1164 YLQDFEKEKIV
+1164 DFEKEKIV

-1195 VFYAEATSFI
+1195 YFYAEATSFI

-1245 AFIERLPIPQIT
+1245 AFIERLPIPKIT
-1257 EKNQELADKIT
+1257 PQNQKLAHKIT
-1268 DGAKQILALKAKDPK
+1268 DGAKAILEAKEKDPK
-1283 ANTQGLEKEIDA
+1283 ANTQKLEKEIDA
-1295 LVYQLYHLTDEEIKT
+1295 LVYQLYNLTDEEIKI
-1310 IENGQ
+1310 IEEGQEIKS

>member
-1 MICFTRIPLKDFI
+1 MIRFAHISLKDFI

-57 LKNTYGYDCNTYK
+57 LKNTYGYDCNTRK

-79 GEVRVL
+79 GKALVL

-98 KNRENPIS
+98 KDRENPLS

-117 EEIEKEKNNSLKHT
+117 EETEKEKNNSLKHT

-156 KDFYKKCAKKEGTD
+156 KKFYENYAKKEGTD
-170 SSKPKFY
+170 PSTKRFY
-177 KDLEQY
+177 SDLEEY
-183 LQEDFQG
+183 LKKDFEG

-196 FNLSNYDPKEL
+196 FNLSGYDPKE
-207 PLIYQV
+207 LIYQV
-213 LSQEVLLKQRKTL
+213 LSHEVLLKQRKTL

-262 NSLSAAL
+262 NSLSDAL
-269 KKKYENLDDE
+269 KKEYNNLDDE

-302 ISFKHFEKPFL
+302 ISFNHFEKPFL
-313 TTENFKDFNALNTLF
+313 TTENFKEDFKDLNTLF

-334 KNSERSLNKE
+334 KNNERSKEIKE
-344 DKILEKIPYLNSSL
+344 DKILGKIPYLNSSL
-358 FDQTPLELKGHEIRL
+358 FDKTPLESKGHEIKL
-373 LENKKLELYQNSVL
+373 LNNEPLEIYPKSILKKDKDYQN
-387 KKHENYQEKKEL
+387 EKAL
-399 PLLKY
+399 PLLEY
-404 LFEFL
+404 LFVFL
-409 RLYKF
+409 SVYKF
-414 TTTPKDIK
+414 TTTPEDIK
-422 DNTDTSESRLINPSV
+422 DNKDTSESRLINPSV

-470 IVLDKFNAIY
+470 IVLDKFNEKYKIE
-480 QWDCENLKA
+480 CEKLEELKNY
-489 LREKI
+489 LKNSYKEDKR
-494 DRNFSNEKAKEYLN
+494 KEYLQV
-508 TLLTLRICDP
+508 LLALRICDP

-532 MVLIA
+532 MVRVA
-537 YELGLIA
+537 YELGLIT
-544 SLYRHELRLEN
+544 SLPLGATLELEN
-555 DEIIIHHAQ
+555 DEILIKISNKSFIY
-564 TGEIFNYK
+564 TR
-572 KPHSE
+572 PSSE
-577 NDPHHQIQKEL
+577 KEQSHQIQKEL
-588 FELKKDII
+588 FELKKSII

-622 KYSYYIFEK
+622 KYSYYIFEE
-631 GKNTNNLETLPN
+631 GKNTNVLETLPN
-643 IDINIKC
+643 IDINIKWG
-650 ANSLVSRFALKD
+650 NSLISRFALKD
-662 KALLKTEKNKNLE
+662 KALLKNEKNKNLE
-675 YYIAEYKELVK
+675 YSIAEYKELVK
-686 IYKDPKILESL
+686 IYKDPKILE
-697 TRPIK
+697 TITHPIK
-702 DSNAVRKYAKERLY
+702 DSDAVGKYAKERLY
-716 QELAQNPNKDF
+716 QELKQNPNKDF
-727 KKALNDRIEKIKEAF
+727 KKALNDRIEKIKKAF
-742 KLTLEPPQKELKFKK
+742 KLTLDPPQKELKFKK

-768 SILEEANDNG
+768 SILEEINYNG

-783 LALEKK
+783 LALEKQ
-789 MAHEGLFHDYTPYP
+789 MASEKLFHDYRPYP
-803 KLDKTDKVVGLE
+803 KLDKSDKVVGLE

-842 FEFPEVLNDEGDF
+842 FEFPEVLDDEGDF

-870 EHIKDLKPLLQKQY
+870 EQIKDLKPLLQKQY
-884 QDFYNST
+884 QDFCNST
-891 ADIYTYFFALAYH
+891 ADIYTYFFALSYH

-918 KYARAKYGAKLR
+918 KYARAKYGAQLR
-930 ELLLKKTTLVSYME
+930 ELLLKKTTIVSYME

-965 QTPPKESDFEYYEP
+965 QTPPKESSFNYYEP
-979 TPNDKDDL
+979 TPDDKNDL
-987 KSTPHL
+987 KSARSL
-993 PMKQNAL
+993 SMRQNAL

-1020 SVGTPLKD
+1020 SIGTPLKD

-1043 AFIIPTE
+1043 AFIITTE
-1050 KREEILKNCD
+1050 KREEILNACKT
-1060 DAQKDERGMSER
+1060 QEERK
-1072 ERTKELIKP
+1072 RTEALIKP

-1094 WADLWVIIAKFGS
+1094 WADLWVIFIPWHFPNTDNPKNMEENEQDFS
-1107 HEFLEVEY
+1107 IHY
-1115 PTIYNH
+1115 PIIYTH
-1121 LLQYKDQLEQR
+1121 LLSHKDKLLKRNKDETGKRYEWYCLQR
-1132 GQCRYSRGPQNS
+1132 WAANY
-1144 NKPYPGQHHW
+1144 Y
-1154 LELDNNPKDS
+1154 
-1164 YLQDFEKEKIV
+1164 QDFEKEKIV
-1175 YGEIVQEP
+1175 WASVGFVEYCMTPGLLI
-1183 RFYLDNGECELG
+1183 LDTNYFFEVSKFGN
-1195 VFYAEATSFI
+1195 TKN
-1205 LTGEHLRYLLGM
+1205 YLLG
-1217 LHSKLIT
+1217 LLNSKLLTFWLKAKNTPLGDMGAYRNYKYNIMELPMVKIT
-1224 FAFKTFYAGGGLGES
+1224 AKN
-1239 GYRYKK
+1239 KK
-1245 AFIERLPIPQIT
+1245 I
-1257 EKNQELADKIT
+1257 ADKIIVLV
-1268 DGAKQILALKAKDPK
+1268 DKILKSKEKDPK
-1283 ANTQGLEKEIDA
+1283 ANTQKLEKEIDA
-1295 LVYQLYHLTDEEIKT
+1295 LVYQLYNLTDEEIKI
-1310 IENGQ
+1310 IEEGQ

>member
-1 MICFTRIPLKDFI
+1 MMSFTRIPLKVFI
-14 KKHNPQ
+14 KKYNPQ

-31 KEINNLLENAPKQDD
+31 KEINSLLENVPRQDD

-57 LKNTYGYDCNTYK
+57 LKNAYGYDCNTYE
-70 KVDSAIYVD
+70 KVDSVIYVD
-79 GEVRVL
+79 KEVRVL
-85 IEVKALNNRNEFP
+85 IEVKAINNKTEFP
-98 KNRENPIS
+98 KNRENPLS

-147 LFLKEDKRI
+147 LSLKEDKRI
-156 KDFYKKCAKKEGTD
+156 KKFYKNYAKKEGTD

-177 KDLEQY
+177 KDLEQF

-196 FNLSNYDPKEL
+196 FNLSDDFKEL

-213 LSQEVLLKQRKTL
+213 LSQEVLLKQKRTL

-262 NSLSAAL
+262 NSLSDAL
-269 KKKYENLDDE
+269 KKQYKNLDDE

-302 ISFKHFEKPFL
+302 ISFNHFEKPFL
-313 TTENFKDFNALNTLF
+313 TTENFEDFNDLNTLF

-334 KNSERSLNKE
+334 KNSERSKEIKE

-358 FDQTPLELKGHEIRL
+358 FDQTPLELKGHEIKL
-373 LENKKLELYQNSVL
+373 LNNEPLEIYPKSVL
-387 KKHENYQEKKEL
+387 KKHEEYQKQKAL

-409 RLYKF
+409 RVYDF

-422 DNTDTSESRLINPSV
+422 DNQNNSESRLINPSV

-464 KESITP
+464 KESLES
-470 IVLDKFNAIY
+470 IVLDKFNQTYNIE
-480 QWDCENLKA
+480 CEKLKE
-489 LREKI
+489 LKNYFKNSYKEDKR
-494 DRNFSNEKAKEYLN
+494 KEYLN
-508 TLLTLRICDP
+508 MLLTLRICDP

-524 FLVSALNE
+524 FLVSTLNE
-532 MVLIA
+532 MVWIA
-537 YELGLIA
+537 YELGLIT
-544 SLYRHELRLEN
+544 SLYACDLKLEN
-555 DEIIIHHAQ
+555 DEIIIH
-564 TGEIFNYK
+564 TPENKIFNYTI
-572 KPHSE
+572 PIRE
-577 NDPHHQIQKEL
+577 NDPHHHIQKEL
-588 FELKKDII
+588 FELKKSII

-622 KYSYYIFEK
+622 KYSYYIFEE

-650 ANSLVSRFALKD
+650 GNSLISRFNLNDDLK
-662 KALLKTEKNKNLE
+662 KIPNIKQK
-675 YYIAEYKELVK
+675 IQEYKDLVAQ
-686 IYKDPKILESL
+686 YKDPNPLYPLNKQDLINKIQDLKNTFSL
-697 TRPIK
+697 TLKDPKTKAELEKAIEKHIK
-702 DSNAVRKYAKERLY
+702 DYNYFALDDKSLLTGLNYFIPSLFGTPKLSPKE
-716 QELAQNPNKDF
+716 E
-727 KKALNDRIEKIKEAF
+727 EEAF
-742 KLTLEPPQKELKFKK
+742 AS
-757 FLKEH
+757 
-762 LELYGK
+762 YGR
-768 SILEEANDNG
+768 IR
-778 LELEA
+778 A
-783 LALEKK
+783 LRK
-789 MAHEGLFHDYTPYP
+789 
-803 KLDKTDKVVGLE
+803 KLDDALSGGE
-815 HFNRYVLTSYKDL
+815 Y
-828 QDENERY
+828 Q
-835 ANALEWR
+835 NAFEWR
-842 FEFPEVLNDEGDF
+842 FEFPEVLDDEGDF

-870 EHIKDLKPLLQKQY
+870 EHIKDLKPLLEKQY

-891 ADIYTYFFALAYH
+891 ADIYTYFFALAFH

-918 KYARAKYGAKLR
+918 KYARAKYGAQLR
-930 ELLLKKTTLVSYME
+930 EWLLKKTTIVSYME
-944 LNALKVFESAAV
+944 LNALKVFESATV
-956 DTSIMSFIK
+956 DTSIISFIK
-965 QTPPKESDFEYYEP
+965 QTPPKESVFNYYEP

-987 KSTPHL
+987 KSTPSL
-993 PMKQNAL
+993 SMKQNAL

-1028 WDIQINY
+1028 WDIQIY
-1035 GIKTGANE
+1035 RGILTGANE

-1050 KREEILKNCD
+1050 KRDEILNACKT
-1060 DAQKDERGMSER
+1060 QEER
-1072 ERTKELIKP
+1072 ERTERLIKP

-1094 WADLWVIIAKFGS
+1094 WAHLWVINTHNGYTSFSHKIPPIDIEKYPAIKAHLDAHYDTIATRSDQGDTPY
-1107 HEFLEVEY
+1107 HLRNCAYLE
-1115 PTIYNH
+1115 
-1121 LLQYKDQLEQR
+1121 
-1132 GQCRYSRGPQNS
+1132 
-1144 NKPYPGQHHW
+1144 
-1154 LELDNNPKDS
+1154 
-1164 YLQDFEKEKIV
+1164 DFEKEKIV

-1195 VFYAEATSFI
+1195 SFYAEATSFI

-1257 EKNQELADKIT
+1257 EKNQELADKIIALV
-1268 DGAKQILALKAKDPK
+1268 DKILQTKEKDPK
-1283 ANTQGLEKEIDA
+1283 ANTQKLEKEIDA
-1295 LVYQLYHLTDEEIKT
+1295 LVYQLYNLTDEEIKI
-1310 IENGQ
+1310 IEDGQ

>member
-1 MICFTRIPLKDFI
+1 MIRFARIPLKDLI

-57 LKNTYGYDCNTYK
+57 FLKTYGYDCNISK

-79 GEVRVL
+79 GKAWVL
-85 IEVKALNNRNEFP
+85 IEVKALNKKTEFP
-98 KNRENPIS
+98 KNRENPLS

-117 EEIEKEKNNSLKHT
+117 EEIEKNNSLKHT

-147 LFLKEDKRI
+147 LSLKEDKRI
-156 KDFYKKCAKKEGTD
+156 KKFYKNYAKKEGTD

-183 LQEDFQG
+183 LQEDFKG
-190 ELRYTH
+190 ELPYTY
-196 FNLSNYDPKEL
+196 FNLNDDFKEL

-213 LSQEVLLKQRKTL
+213 LSQEVLLKQKRTL

-249 DKGKILIKPSRTQ
+249 EKGKILIKPSRTQ
-262 NSLSAAL
+262 NSLSDAL
-269 KKKYENLDDE
+269 KEKYKNLDDE

-302 ISFKHFEKPFL
+302 ISFKHFKNSFL
-313 TTENFKDFNALNTLF
+313 TTENFKDFNALNDLF

-334 KNSERSLNKE
+334 KNSERLKEIKE

-358 FDQTPLELKGHEIRL
+358 FDQTPLELKGHEIKL
-373 LENKKLELYQNSVL
+373 LNNKPLEIYPNSVL
-387 KKHENYQEKKEL
+387 KKHKDYQKEKDL

-404 LFEFL
+404 LFAFL
-409 RLYKF
+409 RVYDF

-422 DNTDTSESRLINPSV
+422 DNQNKRESRLINPSV

-470 IVLDKFNAIY
+470 IVLDKFNATY
-480 QWDCENLKA
+480 QWDCKDLEALKG
-489 LREKI
+489 KI

-532 MVLIA
+532 MVWIA

-544 SLYRHELRLEN
+544 SLYRHSLTLEN
-555 DEIIIHHAQ
+555 DEIIIH
-564 TGEIFNYK
+564 TPENKVFKYTI
-572 KPHSE
+572 PHRE
-577 NDPHHQIQKEL
+577 NDPHHHIQKEL

-622 KYSYYIFEK
+622 KYSYYIFEE
-631 GKNTNNLETLPN
+631 GKNTNTLETLPN

-650 ANSLVSRFALKD
+650 ANSLISRFNLNDDLK
-662 KALLKTEKNKNLE
+662 KIPNIKQK
-675 YYIAEYKELVK
+675 IQEYKDLVAQ
-686 IYKDPKILESL
+686 YKDPNPLYPLNKADLINKIQDLKNTFSL
-697 TRPIK
+697 TLK
-702 DSNAVRKYAKERLY
+702 DPKTKA
-716 QELAQNPNKDF
+716 ELE
-727 KKALNDRIEKIKEAF
+727 KAIEKHIKKYNFFALDDKSLLDGLNYFIPSLFGTLKLSPKEEEEAF
-742 KLTLEPPQKELKFKK
+742 AS
-757 FLKEH
+757 
-762 LELYGK
+762 YGR
-768 SILEEANDNG
+768 IR
-778 LELEA
+778 A
-783 LALEKK
+783 LRK
-789 MAHEGLFHDYTPYP
+789 
-803 KLDKTDKVVGLE
+803 KLDDALSGRE
-815 HFNRYVLTSYKDL
+815 YH
-828 QDENERY
+828 
-835 ANALEWR
+835 NAFEWR
-842 FEFPEVLNDEGDF
+842 FEFPEVLDDEGNF

-918 KYARAKYGAKLR
+918 KYARAQYGAKLR
-930 ELLLKKTTLVSYME
+930 EWLLKKTTIVSYME
-944 LNALKVFESAAV
+944 LNALKVFESATV
-956 DTSIMSFIK
+956 DTSIIHFIK
-965 QTPPKESDFEYYEP
+965 QPPLKESVFNYYEP

-987 KSTPHL
+987 KSTPSL
-993 PMKQNAL
+993 LMKQNAL
-1000 STESFIFA
+1000 SIESFIFA

-1028 WDIQINY
+1028 WDIQIY
-1035 GIKTGANE
+1035 RGILTGANE

-1050 KREEILKNCD
+1050 KRDAILNACKTQEERKRT
-1060 DAQKDERGMSER
+1060 ER
-1072 ERTKELIKP
+1072 LIKP

-1094 WADLWVIIAKFGS
+1094 WAHLWVINTHNGYTSAFKSKIPPIDIAKYPATKAHLDS
-1107 HEFLEVEY
+1107 HYDAITTRSDQGDTPYHLRNCAYLE
-1115 PTIYNH
+1115 
-1121 LLQYKDQLEQR
+1121 
-1132 GQCRYSRGPQNS
+1132 
-1144 NKPYPGQHHW
+1144 
-1154 LELDNNPKDS
+1154 
-1164 YLQDFEKEKIV
+1164 DFEKEKIV
-1175 YGEIVQEP
+1175 YPCIMAKEP
-1183 RFYLDNGECELG
+1183 CFVYEEKG
-1195 VFYAEATSFI
+1195 FYAPAPANIITGDKTEI
-1205 LTGEHLRYLLGM
+1205 KYLTALLN
-1217 LHSKLIT
+1217 SKCIY
-1224 FAFKTFYAGGGLGES
+1224 FAMRKFYMGGGIEGEL
-1239 GYRYKK
+1239 KTNNLEK
-1245 AFIERLPIPQIT
+1245 IPIPKIT
-1257 EKNQELADKIT
+1257 EKNQELARKIT
-1268 DGAKQILALKAKDPK
+1268 DCAERILKSKAKDPK
-1283 ANTQGLEKEIDA
+1283 ANTQELEKEIDA
-1295 LVYQLYHLTDEEIKT
+1295 LVYQLYHLTDEEIKI

>member
-1 MICFTRIPLKDFI
+1 MIRFAHIPLKDFI

-31 KEINNLLENAPKQDD
+31 KEINSLLENAPRQDD

-57 LKNTYGYDCNTYK
+57 FKNAYGYDCNTNK
-70 KVDSAIYVD
+70 KVDSAIRVD

-98 KNRENPIS
+98 KDRENPLS
-106 KAFCQMVLYFL
+106 KAFCQMVFYFL
-117 EEIEKEKNNSLKHT
+117 KEIEKNNSLKHA

-147 LFLKEDKRI
+147 LFLRDDKRI
-156 KDFYKKCAKKEGTD
+156 KDFYKKCAQKEGTD

-196 FNLSNYDPKEL
+196 FNLSDDFKEL

-213 LSQEVLLKQRKTL
+213 LSHEVLLKQRKTL
-226 DANTLNKDFYEEL
+226 DANTLNKYFYEEL
-239 LYILGLEEQN
+239 LYILGLEEKN
-249 DKGKILIKPSRTQ
+249 EKGKILIKPSRTQ
-262 NSLSAAL
+262 NSLSDAL
-269 KKKYENLDDE
+269 KEQYTDLDDE

-302 ISFKHFEKPFL
+302 ISFEHFENPFL
-313 TTENFKDFNALNTLF
+313 TIENFETFNALNTLF

-334 KNSERSLNKE
+334 KNSERLKEIKE

-358 FDQTPLELKGHEIRL
+358 FDKTPLELKGHEIKL
-373 LENKKLELYQNSVL
+373 LDNKKLEIYKNSVL
-387 KKHENYQEKKEL
+387 KKHENYQKEKAL
-399 PLLKY
+399 PLLEY

-409 RLYKF
+409 CLYDF

-422 DNTDTSESRLINPSV
+422 DNQNKSESRLINPSV

-470 IVLDKFNAIY
+470 IVLDKFNQTYKIEC
-480 QWDCENLKA
+480 DNLKE
-489 LREKI
+489 LKNYLKNSYKEDKR
-494 DRNFSNEKAKEYLN
+494 KEYLQL
-508 TLLTLRICDP
+508 LLTLRVCDP

-532 MVLIA
+532 MVWIT

-544 SLYRHELRLEN
+544 SLYRHDLKLEN
-555 DEIIIHHAQ
+555 DEIIIH
-564 TGEIFNYK
+564 TPEDKVFNYTI
-572 KPHSE
+572 PHSE
-577 NDPHHQIQKEL
+577 NDPHHHIQKEL
-588 FELKKDII
+588 FNLKKDII

-622 KYSYYIFEK
+622 KYSYYIFED
-631 GKNTNNLETLPN
+631 GKNTNALETLPN

-650 ANSLVSRFALKD
+650 ANSLISRFNLNDDLK
-662 KALLKTEKNKNLE
+662 KIPNIKKK
-675 YYIAEYKELVK
+675 IQEYKDLVAQ
-686 IYKDPKILESL
+686 YKDPNPLYPLNKQDLINKIQDLKNTFSL
-697 TRPIK
+697 TLK
-702 DSNAVRKYAKERLY
+702 DPKTKA
-716 QELAQNPNKDF
+716 ELE
-727 KKALNDRIEKIKEAF
+727 KAIEKHIKKYNFFALDDKSLLDGLDYFIPNLFGTLKLSPKEEEEAF
-742 KLTLEPPQKELKFKK
+742 AS
-757 FLKEH
+757 
-762 LELYGK
+762 YGR
-768 SILEEANDNG
+768 IR
-778 LELEA
+778 A
-783 LALEKK
+783 LRK
-789 MAHEGLFHDYTPYP
+789 
-803 KLDKTDKVVGLE
+803 KLDDALSGRE
-815 HFNRYVLTSYKDL
+815 Y
-828 QDENERY
+828 Q
-835 ANALEWR
+835 NAFEWR
-842 FEFPEVLNDEGDF
+842 FEFPEVLDDEGNF

-870 EHIKDLKPLLQKQY
+870 EQIKDLKPLLQKQY

-891 ADIYTYFFALAYH
+891 ADIYTYFFALSFH

-930 ELLLKKTTLVSYME
+930 EWLLKKTTLVSYME

-956 DTSIMSFIK
+956 DTSIIHFIK
-965 QTPPKESDFEYYEP
+965 QPPLKESDFEYYEP

-987 KSTPHL
+987 ESTPYL
-993 PMKQNAL
+993 LMKQNAL

-1043 AFIIPTE
+1043 AFIITTE
-1050 KREEILKNCD
+1050 KRDEILKNCD
-1060 DAQKDERGMSER
+1060 DAQKDEKGMSER

-1094 WADLWVIIAKFGS
+1094 WAGEWLINTHNGYTSALKSKIPPIDIAKYPALKRHLDAHYDTIATRCDQGDTPY
-1107 HEFLEVEY
+1107 HLRNCAYLE
-1115 PTIYNH
+1115 
-1121 LLQYKDQLEQR
+1121 
-1132 GQCRYSRGPQNS
+1132 
-1144 NKPYPGQHHW
+1144 
-1154 LELDNNPKDS
+1154 
-1164 YLQDFEKEKIV
+1164 DFEKEKIV

-1195 VFYAEATSFI
+1195 YFYAEATSFI
-1205 LTGEHLRYLLGM
+1205 LTGEHLHYLLGM

-1257 EKNQELADKIT
+1257 EKNQELARKIT
-1268 DGAKQILALKAKDPK
+1268 DGAKQILALKEKDPK
-1283 ANTQGLEKEIDA
+1283 ANTQKLEKEIDA
-1295 LVYQLYHLTDEEIKT
+1295 LVYRLYNLTDEEIKI
-1310 IENGQ
+1310 IEDGQ

>member
-1 MICFTRIPLKDFI
+1 MIRFAHISLKDFI

-31 KEINNLLENAPKQDD
+31 KEINSLLENAPKQDD

-57 LKNTYGYDCNTYK
+57 LKNAYGYDCNTNK

-79 GEVRVL
+79 GKAWVL

-98 KNRENPIS
+98 KNRENPLS

-117 EEIEKEKNNSLKHT
+117 KETEENNSLKHT

-147 LFLKEDKRI
+147 LFLKDDKRI
-156 KDFYKKCAKKEGTD
+156 KKFYKNYDKKEGTD
-170 SSKPKFY
+170 PSTKRFY
-177 KDLEQY
+177 SDLEEY
-183 LQEDFQG
+183 LKKDFEG
-190 ELRYTH
+190 ELPYTH
-196 FNLSNYDPKEL
+196 FNLSSYDPKEL

-213 LSQEVLLKQRKTL
+213 LSHEVLLKQRKTL

-249 DKGKILIKPSRTQ
+249 DKGKILIKPSRTK

-269 KKKYENLDDE
+269 KEQYNNLDDE

-302 ISFKHFEKPFL
+302 ISFKHFEKSFL
-313 TTENFKDFNALNTLF
+313 TIENFENFNDLNTLF

-334 KNSERSLNKE
+334 KNSERLSEIKE

-358 FDQTPLELKGHEIRL
+358 FDKTPLELKGHEIKL
-373 LENKKLELYQNSVL
+373 LDNKKLEIYKNSVL
-387 KKHENYQEKKEL
+387 KKHEDYQKDKPL
-399 PLLKY
+399 PLLEY
-404 LFEFL
+404 FFEFL

-470 IVLDKFNAIY
+470 IVRDKFNATY
-480 QWDCENLKA
+480 QWNCENLKA
-489 LREKI
+489 LRGKI
-494 DRNFSNEKAKEYLN
+494 DRNFSNEKAKEYLK

-532 MVLIA
+532 MVWIA

-544 SLYRHELRLEN
+544 SLHRYDLKLEN
-555 DEIIIHHAQ
+555 DEIIIHHKP

-572 KPHSE
+572 KPDSE

-588 FELKKDII
+588 FNLKKDII

-622 KYSYYIFEK
+622 KYSYYIFEE

-650 ANSLVSRFALKD
+650 ANSLISRFNLNDDLK
-662 KALLKTEKNKNLE
+662 KIPNIKQK
-675 YYIAEYKELVK
+675 IQEYKDLVAQ
-686 IYKDPKILESL
+686 YKDPNPLYPLNKQDLINKIQDLKNTFSLMLKDPKTKAELE
-697 TRPIK
+697 
-702 DSNAVRKYAKERLY
+702 
-716 QELAQNPNKDF
+716 
-727 KKALNDRIEKIKEAF
+727 KAIEKHIKKYNFFALDDKSLLDGLNYFIPSLFGTLKLSPKEEEEAF
-742 KLTLEPPQKELKFKK
+742 AS
-757 FLKEH
+757 
-762 LELYGK
+762 YGR
-768 SILEEANDNG
+768 IR
-778 LELEA
+778 A
-783 LALEKK
+783 LRK
-789 MAHEGLFHDYTPYP
+789 
-803 KLDKTDKVVGLE
+803 KLDDALSGGE
-815 HFNRYVLTSYKDL
+815 YH
-828 QDENERY
+828 
-835 ANALEWR
+835 NAFEWR
-842 FEFPEVLNDEGDF
+842 FEFPEVLDDEGDF

-870 EHIKDLKPLLQKQY
+870 EHIKDLKPLLEKQY
-884 QDFYNST
+884 QDFYNSSS
-891 ADIYTYFFALAYH
+891 DIYTYFFALAYH
-904 LLKEKGFNAFITSN
+904 LLKEKGFSAFITSN
-918 KYARAKYGAKLR
+918 KYVRAKYGTKLR

-944 LNALKVFESAAV
+944 LNALKVFESATV
-956 DTSIMSFIK
+956 DTSIMNFIK
-965 QTPPKESDFEYYEP
+965 QTPPKESDFKYYEP
-979 TPNDKDDL
+979 TPDDKDDL
-987 KSTPHL
+987 KNTPHL

-1020 SVGTPLKD
+1020 SIGTPLKD

-1050 KREEILKNCD
+1050 KRDAILNACKT
-1060 DAQKDERGMSER
+1060 QEER
-1072 ERTKELIKP
+1072 ERTERLIKP

-1094 WADLWVIIAKFGS
+1094 WAHLWVIIAKFGS

-1175 YGEIVQEP
+1175 YSEIVQEP

-1195 VFYAEATSFI
+1195 FFYAEATSFI
-1205 LTGEHLRYLLGM
+1205 LTGEHLHYLLGM

-1245 AFIERLPIPQIT
+1245 AFIERLPIPKIT
-1257 EKNQELADKIT
+1257 EKNQELARKIT
-1268 DGAKQILALKAKDPK
+1268 DYAEQILALKEKDPK

-1295 LVYQLYHLTDEEIKT
+1295 LVYQLYNLTDEEIKI
-1310 IENGQ
+1310 IEDGQ

>member
-1 MICFTRIPLKDFI
+1 MIRFAHISLKDFI

-31 KEINNLLENAPKQDD
+31 KEINSLLENAPRQDG

-57 LKNTYGYDCNTYK
+57 LKNAYGYDCNTYE

-79 GEVRVL
+79 EEVQVL
-85 IEVKALNNRNEFP
+85 IEVKALNNKTEFP
-98 KNRENPIS
+98 KNRENPLS

-117 EEIEKEKNNSLKHT
+117 EEREKNNSLKHA

-137 EFFLFDCKDL
+137 EFFLFDCRDFYA
-147 LFLKEDKRI
+147 LFQNNKRI
-156 KDFYKKCAKKEGTD
+156 TDFYKYCTKKEGTD
-170 SSKPKFY
+170 TSTKRFY
-177 KDLEQY
+177 SDLEEY
-183 LQEDFQG
+183 LKKDFKG

-196 FNLSNYDPKEL
+196 FNLSDDFKEL

-213 LSQEVLLKQRKTL
+213 LSHEVLLKQRKTL

-239 LYILGLEEQN
+239 LYILGLEEKN
-249 DKGKILIKPSRTQ
+249 EKGKILIKPSRTQ
-262 NSLSAAL
+262 NSLSDAL
-269 KKKYENLDDE
+269 KEQYKNLDDE

-302 ISFKHFEKPFL
+302 ISFKHFKDRFL
-313 TTENFKDFNALNTLF
+313 TIENFKDFNALNTLF

-344 DKILEKIPYLNSSL
+344 DKISDKIPYLNSSL
-358 FDQTPLELKGHEIRL
+358 FDKTPLELKGYEIKL
-373 LENKKLELYQNSVL
+373 LNNKPLEIYPKSVL
-387 KKHENYQEKKEL
+387 KKDNPKQEPL

-422 DNTDTSESRLINPSV
+422 DNQNKSESRLINPSV

-470 IVLDKFNAIY
+470 IVLDKFNQTYNIE
-480 QWDCENLKA
+480 CENLTE
-489 LREKI
+489 LRNYFKNSYKENK
-494 DRNFSNEKAKEYLN
+494 RKEYLN
-508 TLLTLRICDP
+508 TLLTLRVCDP

-532 MVLIA
+532 MVWIA

-555 DEIIIHHAQ
+555 DEIIIH
-564 TGEIFNYK
+564 TPEDKVFNYTI
-572 KPHSE
+572 PHSE

-622 KYSYYIFEK
+622 KYSYYIFEE
-631 GKNTNNLETLPN
+631 GKNTNALETLPN

-650 ANSLVSRFALKD
+650 ANSLISRFNLNDDLK
-662 KALLKTEKNKNLE
+662 KIPNIKQK
-675 YYIAEYKELVK
+675 IQEYKDLVAQ
-686 IYKDPKILESL
+686 YKDPNPLYPLNKQDLINKI
-697 TRPIK
+697 
-702 DSNAVRKYAKERLY
+702 
-716 QELAQNPNKDF
+716 QE
-727 KKALNDRIEKIKEAF
+727 
-742 KLTLEPPQKELKFKK
+742 
-757 FLKEH
+757 
-762 LELYGK
+762 
-768 SILEEANDNG
+768 
-778 LELEA
+778 
-783 LALEKK
+783 
-789 MAHEGLFHDYTPYP
+789 
-803 KLDKTDKVVGLE
+803 
-815 HFNRYVLTSYKDL
+815 YKDL
-828 QDENERY
+828 VAQYKDPNPLYPLNKQDLINKIQDLKNTFSLTLKDPKTKAELEKAIEKHIKKYNFFALDDKSLLDGLNYFIPSLFGTLKLSPKEEEEAFASYGRIRALRKKLDDALSGGEY
-835 ANALEWR
+835 HNAFEWR

-884 QDFYNST
+884 HDFYNST
-891 ADIYTYFFALAYH
+891 ADIYTYFFALSFH
-904 LLKEKGFNAFITSN
+904 LLKEKGFSAFITSN

-930 ELLLKKTTLVSYME
+930 EWLLKKTTLVSYME
-944 LNALKVFESAAV
+944 LNALKVFESATV
-956 DTSIMSFIK
+956 DTSIIHFIK
-965 QTPPKESDFEYYEP
+965 QPPLKESVFKYYEP

-987 KSTPHL
+987 KNTLHL
-993 PMKQNAL
+993 SMKQNAL

-1008 NATLLDLRDKIE
+1008 NATLLDLREKIE

-1050 KREEILKNCD
+1050 KRDAILNACKT
-1060 DAQKDERGMSER
+1060 QEER
-1072 ERTKELIKP
+1072 ERTERLIKP

-1094 WADLWVIIAKFGS
+1094 WVHLWVINTHNGYTSATKSKIPPIDIEKYPAIKTHLDAHYDAIATRCDQGNTPYNLRNCAY
-1107 HEFLEVEY
+1107 LE
-1115 PTIYNH
+1115 
-1121 LLQYKDQLEQR
+1121 
-1132 GQCRYSRGPQNS
+1132 
-1144 NKPYPGQHHW
+1144 
-1154 LELDNNPKDS
+1154 
-1164 YLQDFEKEKIV
+1164 DFEKEKIV

-1195 VFYAEATSFI
+1195 YFYAEATSFI

-1245 AFIERLPIPQIT
+1245 AFIERLPIPKIT
-1257 EKNQELADKIT
+1257 YKNQELVDKIT
-1268 DGAKQILALKAKDPK
+1268 DCAERILKAKAKDPK
-1283 ANTQGLEKEIDA
+1283 ANTQKLEKEIDA
-1295 LVYQLYHLTDEEIKT
+1295 LVYQLYHLTDEEIKI
-1310 IENGQ
+1310 IEDGQ

>member
-1 MICFTRIPLKDFI
+1 MDYKKLDLPNTNYPSKEQLKAFETAFNAFLETNPQENENHHNDAFNDLLKGVFKYKVKPTKRIDSAILNDNNEVEVIIEFKALKNPNEFIKKGDLNVKAFHESLLYYLTERKEGNNNLKHLILATIKELYIIDANEFEVFNKDKEIEKAFKNCHDRKGNDTHTEAFYDACQKRLNELDRSLKYHHIPLK
-14 KKHNPQ
+14 
-20 EPKKETIENFE
+20 KE
-31 KEINNLLENAPKQDD
+31 NLA
-46 EEFQKNEINKF
+46 
-57 LKNTYGYDCNTYK
+57 
-70 KVDSAIYVD
+70 
-79 GEVRVL
+79 
-85 IEVKALNNRNEFP
+85 
-98 KNRENPIS
+98 
-106 KAFCQMVLYFL
+106 
-117 EEIEKEKNNSLKHT
+117 
-131 IICNAH
+131 
-137 EFFLFDCKDL
+137 
-147 LFLKEDKRI
+147 
-156 KDFYKKCAKKEGTD
+156 
-170 SSKPKFY
+170 
-177 KDLEQY
+177 
-183 LQEDFQG
+183 
-190 ELRYTH
+190 
-196 FNLSNYDPKEL
+196 
-207 PLIYQV
+207 LIYQA
-213 LSQEVLLKQRKTL
+213 LSPNFLLKIPKYS

-249 DKGKILIKPSRTQ
+249 EKGKTLIKPSRTQ
-262 NSLSAAL
+262 NSLSDAL
-269 KKKYENLDDE
+269 KGSYNNLDDK

-313 TTENFKDFNALNTLF
+313 TTENFENFNALNTLF

-334 KNSERSLNKE
+334 KNNERLPEIKE
-344 DKILEKIPYLNSSL
+344 NKILEKIPYLNSSL
-358 FDQTPLELKGHEIRL
+358 FDQTPLELKGYEIKL
-373 LENKKLELYQNSVL
+373 LDNKKLEIYKNSVL
-387 KKHENYQEKKEL
+387 KKDNPKQEPL

-409 RLYKF
+409 CVYDF

-422 DNTDTSESRLINPSV
+422 DNTNTSESRLINPSV

-470 IVLDKFNAIY
+470 IVLDKFNQTYNIE
-480 QWDCENLKA
+480 CENLTELKNY
-489 LREKI
+489 LQNSYKEGKR
-494 DRNFSNEKAKEYLN
+494 KEYLQL
-508 TLLTLRICDP
+508 LLTLRVCDP

-532 MVLIA
+532 MVWIA
-537 YELGLIA
+537 YKLGLIA

-555 DEIIIHHAQ
+555 DEIIIH
-564 TGEIFNYK
+564 TPENKIFNYTI
-572 KPHSE
+572 PIRE
-577 NDPHHQIQKEL
+577 NDPHHHIQKEL
-588 FELKKDII
+588 FELKKSII

-631 GKNTNNLETLPN
+631 GKNTNALETLPN

-650 ANSLVSRFALKD
+650 ANSLISRFALKD

-697 TRPIK
+697 THPIK

-842 FEFPEVLNDEGDF
+842 FEFPEVLDDEGDF
-855 LGFDCII
+855 SGFDCII

-891 ADIYTYFFALAYH
+891 ADIYTYFFALSYR
-904 LLKEKGFNAFITSN
+904 LLKEKGFSAFITSN

-930 ELLLKKTTLVSYME
+930 ELLLKKTTIVSYME

-956 DTSIMSFIK
+956 DTSIMNFIK
-965 QTPPKESDFEYYEP
+965 QTPPKESDFKYYEP

-987 KSTPHL
+987 KSAPRL
-993 PMKQNAL
+993 PMRQNAL

-1008 NATLLDLRDKIE
+1008 DTTLLDLRDKIE
-1020 SVGTPLKD
+1020 SIGTPLKD

-1035 GIKTGANE
+1035 GIKTGTNE

-1050 KREEILKNCD
+1050 KRDAILNACKT
-1060 DAQKDERGMSER
+1060 QEER
-1072 ERTKELIKP
+1072 ERTEALIKP

-1094 WADLWVIIAKFGS
+1094 WAGEWVIFIPWHFPNTDNPKNMEENEQDFS
-1107 HEFLEVEY
+1107 IHY
-1115 PTIYNH
+1115 PIIYAH
-1121 LLQYKDQLEQR
+1121 LLSHKDKLLKRNKDETGKRYEWYCLQR
-1132 GQCRYSRGPQNS
+1132 
-1144 NKPYPGQHHW
+1144 W
-1154 LELDNNPKDS
+1154 AAS

-1183 RFYLDNGECELG
+1183 RFYLDNGECGLEG
-1195 VFYAEATSFI
+1195 FYAEATSFI

-1245 AFIERLPIPQIT
+1245 AFIERLPIPKIT
-1257 EKNQELADKIT
+1257 PQNQELADKIT
-1268 DGAKQILALKAKDPK
+1268 DGAKQILALKEKDPK
-1283 ANTQGLEKEIDA
+1283 VNTQRLEKEIDA
-1295 LVYQLYHLTDEEIKT
+1295 LVYRLYHLTDEEIKI
-1310 IENGQ
+1310 IEEGQ

>member
-1 MICFTRIPLKDFI
+1 MINFAHIPLKDFI

-31 KEINNLLENAPKQDD
+31 KEINSLLENAPRQDD

-57 LKNTYGYDCNTYK
+57 LKNTYGYDCNTNK

-85 IEVKALNNRNEFP
+85 IEVKALDKKTEFP
-98 KNRENPIS
+98 KDRENPLS
-106 KAFCQMVLYFL
+106 KAFCQMVFYFL
-117 EEIEKEKNNSLKHT
+117 KEIENNNSLKHA
-131 IICNAH
+131 IICNVH

-156 KDFYKKCAKKEGTD
+156 KKFYENYAKKEGTD
-170 SSKPKFY
+170 PSTKRFY
-177 KDLEQY
+177 SDLEEH
-183 LQEDFQG
+183 LKKDFEG

-196 FNLSNYDPKEL
+196 FNLSSYDSKEEL

-213 LSQEVLLKQRKTL
+213 LSHEVLLKQKKTL

-249 DKGKILIKPSRTQ
+249 EKGKILIKQSRTK
-262 NSLSAAL
+262 NSLSDAL
-269 KKKYENLDDE
+269 KKEYNNLDDE

-313 TTENFKDFNALNTLF
+313 TIENFKYFNALNTLF

-334 KNSERSLNKE
+334 KNNERSKEIKE
-344 DKILEKIPYLNSSL
+344 DKILGKIPYLNSSL
-358 FDQTPLELKGHEIRL
+358 FDKTPLESNGHEIKSL
-373 LENKKLELYQNSVL
+373 NNKPLEIYPKSIFKKDEKY
-387 KKHENYQEKKEL
+387 KKEKDL

-404 LFEFL
+404 LFTFL
-409 RLYKF
+409 HAYDF

-422 DNTDTSESRLINPSV
+422 DNKNTSESRLINPSV

-464 KESITP
+464 SESITP

-480 QWDCENLKA
+480 EWDCKDLEA
-489 LREKI
+489 LRGKI
-494 DRNFSNEKAKEYLN
+494 DRNFSDQKAKEYLQ
-508 TLLTLRICDP
+508 LLLALRICDP

-532 MVLIA
+532 MVRIA

-544 SLYRHELRLEN
+544 SLYRHSLRLEN
-555 DEIIIHHAQ
+555 DEIIIQHTP
-564 TGEIFNYK
+564 TGEIFNYTK
-572 KPHSE
+572 AHSE

-588 FELKKDII
+588 FELKKSII

-622 KYSYYIFEK
+622 KYSYYIFEE
-631 GKNTNNLETLPN
+631 GKNTNALETLPN

-650 ANSLVSRFALKD
+650 GNSLIFNFPLNSKLTIGQTLEFS
-662 KALLKTEKNKNLE
+662 KNLKAE
-675 YYIAEYKELVK
+675 IKEYKNSVMF
-686 IYKDPKILESL
+686 YKEGLGEKAKILQNIAKLKSLIINYFIEQHQAKRHLKESL
-697 TRPIK
+697 KAFISEYGDGIFDISTAFGMEMLKIARHKDNNYKFVPTLTKKQPSPIGVEA
-702 DSNAVRKYAKERLY
+702 NRL
-716 QELAQNPNKDF
+716 L
-727 KKALNDRIEKIKEAF
+727 IKIKECYE
-742 KLTLEPPQKELKFKK
+742 TLENLKN
-757 FLKEH
+757 
-762 LELYGK
+762 
-768 SILEEANDNG
+768 S
-778 LELEA
+778 
-783 LALEKK
+783 
-789 MAHEGLFHDYTPYP
+789 
-803 KLDKTDKVVGLE
+803 KT
-815 HFNRYVLTSYKDL
+815 
-828 QDENERY
+828 
-835 ANALEWR
+835 LEWR
-842 FEFPEVLNDEGDF
+842 FEFPEVLDDEGDF

-918 KYARAKYGAKLR
+918 KYARAKYGAQLR
-930 ELLLKKTTLVSYME
+930 EWLLKKTTIVSYME

-965 QTPPKESDFEYYEP
+965 QTPPKESRFKYYEP
-979 TPNDKDDL
+979 TLDDKNDL
-987 KSTPHL
+987 KSARSL

-1008 NATLLDLRDKIE
+1008 NASFLDLRDKME

-1050 KREEILKNCD
+1050 KREEILNACKT
-1060 DAQKDERGMSER
+1060 QEERKRTER
-1072 ERTKELIKP
+1072 LIKP
-1081 ILRGKDIKRYSYE
+1081 VLRGKDIKRYSYE
-1094 WADLWVIIAKFGS
+1094 WAHLWVINTHNGYTSNLKSKIPPIDIEKYPATKAHLDSHYDTIATRSDQGDTPY
-1107 HEFLEVEY
+1107 HLRNCAYLE
-1115 PTIYNH
+1115 
-1121 LLQYKDQLEQR
+1121 
-1132 GQCRYSRGPQNS
+1132 
-1144 NKPYPGQHHW
+1144 
-1154 LELDNNPKDS
+1154 
-1164 YLQDFEKEKIV
+1164 DFEKEKIV
-1175 YGEIVQEP
+1175 YGEIVQES

-1195 VFYAEATSFI
+1195 YFYAEATSFI

-1245 AFIERLPIPQIT
+1245 AFIERLPIPKIT
-1257 EKNQELADKIT
+1257 PQNQKLADKIT
-1268 DGAKQILALKAKDPK
+1268 DGAKAILEAKEKDPK
-1283 ANTQGLEKEIDA
+1283 ANTQKLEKEIDA
-1295 LVYQLYHLTDEEIKT
+1295 LVYQLYNLTDEEIKI
-1310 IENGQ
+1310 IEDG

>member
-1 MICFTRIPLKDFI
+1 MDYKKLDLPNTNYPNQEQLKAFETAFNAFLETNTQENENHHNDAFNDLLKGVFKYKVKPTKKIDSAILNDNDKVEVIIEFKALKNPNEFVKGGDLNVKALHESLLYYLIERKEGNNNLKRLILATIKELYIIDANEFEIFNKDKEIENAFKDCHDKKGNDPCTKAFYDACQKRLNELDRSLKYHHIPLK
-14 KKHNPQ
+14 
-20 EPKKETIENFE
+20 KE
-31 KEINNLLENAPKQDD
+31 NLA
-46 EEFQKNEINKF
+46 
-57 LKNTYGYDCNTYK
+57 
-70 KVDSAIYVD
+70 
-79 GEVRVL
+79 
-85 IEVKALNNRNEFP
+85 
-98 KNRENPIS
+98 
-106 KAFCQMVLYFL
+106 
-117 EEIEKEKNNSLKHT
+117 
-131 IICNAH
+131 
-137 EFFLFDCKDL
+137 
-147 LFLKEDKRI
+147 
-156 KDFYKKCAKKEGTD
+156 
-170 SSKPKFY
+170 
-177 KDLEQY
+177 
-183 LQEDFQG
+183 
-190 ELRYTH
+190 
-196 FNLSNYDPKEL
+196 
-207 PLIYQV
+207 LIYQA
-213 LSQEVLLKQRKTL
+213 LSPNFLLKIPKYS

-249 DKGKILIKPSRTQ
+249 EKGKTLIKPSHTE
-262 NSLSAAL
+262 NSLSDAL
-269 KKKYENLDDE
+269 KKQYKNLDDE

-313 TTENFKDFNALNTLF
+313 TTDNFKDFNALNTLF

-334 KNSERSLNKE
+334 KNSDRSQDTTKKN
-344 DKILEKIPYLNSSL
+344 KILGKIPYLNSSL
-358 FDQTPLELKGHEIRL
+358 FDQTLLESKGYKIRSLDNEPLEIYPK
-373 LENKKLELYQNSVL
+373 SVL
-387 KKHENYQEKKEL
+387 KKHEEYQEQKDL
-399 PLLKY
+399 PLLEY

-409 RLYKF
+409 RVYKF
-414 TTTPKDIK
+414 TTTPKDIR
-422 DNTDTSESRLINPSV
+422 DNTNNSESRLINPSV

-464 KESITP
+464 KESIES
-470 IVLDKFNAIY
+470 IVLDKFNQTYNIE
-480 QWDCENLKA
+480 CEKLTELKNY
-489 LREKI
+489 LQNSYKEGKR
-494 DRNFSNEKAKEYLN
+494 KEYLN
-508 TLLTLRICDP
+508 TLLSLRICDP

-537 YELGLIA
+537 YKLGLIA

-555 DEIIIHHAQ
+555 DEIIIH
-564 TGEIFNYK
+564 TPKNEVFKYTI
-572 KPHSE
+572 PHSE

-622 KYSYYIFEK
+622 KYSYYIFEE

-650 ANSLVSRFALKD
+650 GNSLISRFALKD

-686 IYKDPKILESL
+686 IYKDPKILETL
-697 TRPIK
+697 THPIK

-842 FEFPEVLNDEGDF
+842 FEFPEVLDDEGEF

-870 EHIKDLKPLLQKQY
+870 EHIKDLKPLLEKQY
-884 QDFYNST
+884 QDFYNSSS
-891 ADIYTYFFALAYH
+891 DIYTYFFALAFN

-930 ELLLKKTTLVSYME
+930 ELLLKKTTLVNYME
-944 LNALKVFESAAV
+944 LNALKVFESATV
-956 DTSIMSFIK
+956 DTSIIHFIK
-965 QTPPKESDFEYYEP
+965 QPPLKESVFKYYEP
-979 TPNDKDDL
+979 TENDKDDL
-987 KSTPHL
+987 KNTPSL
-993 PMKQNAL
+993 LMRQNAL
-1000 STESFIFA
+1000 QTESFIFA
-1008 NATLLDLRDKIE
+1008 DTTLLDLRDKIE
-1020 SVGTPLKD
+1020 NIGTPLKD
-1028 WDIQINY
+1028 WGIQINY

-1050 KREEILKNCD
+1050 KRDEILKNCD
-1060 DAQKDERGMSER
+1060 DAQKDEKGMSER

-1094 WADLWVIIAKFGS
+1094 WADLWVINTHNGYTSAFKSKIPPIDIEKYPAIKAHLDS
-1107 HEFLEVEY
+1107 HHDAIVTRSDQGDTPYHLRNCAYLEDFL
-1115 PTIYNH
+1115 
-1121 LLQYKDQLEQR
+1121 
-1132 GQCRYSRGPQNS
+1132 
-1144 NKPYPGQHHW
+1144 
-1154 LELDNNPKDS
+1154 
-1164 YLQDFEKEKIV
+1164 KEKIV
-1175 YGEIVQEP
+1175 YPCIMAKEPCFVYEEKGFCAPAPANIITGDKIEIKYLTALLNSKCIYFAM
-1183 RFYLDNGECELG
+1183 RKFY
-1195 VFYAEATSFI
+1195 
-1205 LTGEHLRYLLGM
+1205 M
-1217 LHSKLIT
+1217 
-1224 FAFKTFYAGGGLGES
+1224 GGGIEGEL
-1239 GYRYKK
+1239 KTNNLEK
-1245 AFIERLPIPQIT
+1245 IPIPKIT
-1257 EKNQELADKIT
+1257 PKNQELADKIT
-1268 DGAKQILALKAKDPK
+1268 DCAERILKSKEKDPK
-1283 ANTQGLEKEIDA
+1283 ANTQELEKEIDA
-1295 LVYQLYHLTDEEIKT
+1295 LVYQLYNLTDEEIKI
-1310 IENGQ
+1310 IEDGQ